1 MKKLFLISLL
11 VCVGIL
17 QSLAFDYTDERGV
30 TWSCGG
36 ICSNDPI
43 TYITSAS
50 GYGDEVVIPEK
61 VYDGTKEY
69 TVTGI
74 EFTFQENKTLEKVT
88 WPSTVTVIPYNMF
101 QNCSNLKTV
110 ENIKKVTSISSNAFN
125 GCNNL
130 IALDLGLCG
139 VMYDAFQGCS
149 KLQSIGE
156 SAKCTSVGDGAFS
169 GCSSLEKIDLSMCTS
184 VGSNAFSV
192 CSVLQ
197 NVDISNCTDI
207 GESAFNYCLSI
218 TEVDLS
224 VCKSLGNYAF
234 DGCKKLEKVIGLE
247 NFKSISICAFRGTA
261 LNSVNLPI
269 CTNLD
274 NAAFSD
280 CSGLQS
286 IDLPVCKK
294 IGSSAFY
301 SCSSLQSV
309 DLPACVSIGDG
320 DSPKSGAFGKCTS
333 LTDLKL
339 PQCEN
344 VGSYAF
350 YGCSSITEVD
360 LSACKN
366 LGTSA
371 FKGCTKLENVIGLEG
386 FKSIPASAFCWTA
399 LKSVKLPV
407 CTTIGSYAFRG
418 CSSLLSVDLPV
429 CTTIGSSAFNGCSGL
444 QTVDLPVCISIDG
457 DNYGAFGNC
466 TSLTK
471 LNMPQCTTVGS
482 SAFNGCVDLQSVNLP
497 VCTTIGS
504 SAFFN
509 CISLQSIE
517 LSKVERIGDN
527 AFWCSS
533 ITKISLP
540 ETLKNMGYQCFDK
553 VTEYTFNGTQPAVLY
568 EYNSY
573 LAFYGATFV
582 IRVPESAIDAY
593 KTANIWKNYADKI
606 FSISDQLYYDVTTT
620 AMDSQSGLEQAIG
633 ATNMKKVVSLK
644 ATGTINGYDIFMIRT
659 KMTNL
664 HYLDLTDADIVAN
677 GFAYYKNNSTTDNVV
692 GDYSF
697 YKLDNLVTLKLPK
710 NAISIGY
717 YAVARCSSL
726 ESVDFPK
733 KLKKIDACS
742 FYECSKLDNVILPD
756 GLEYIGWGGYSSG
769 FAGCRN
775 LKTVQFPPS
784 LKYIGAYAFEGCSSL
799 EKISLPGLDRIDNSA
814 FSGCTSLKE
823 VRIPSTLQNV
833 GNGAFSGC
841 NNLADIY
848 TYTVEPI
855 SIGQNTFDGNTYK
868 SARLW
873 MPTQS
878 YANYYYQTQWGQF
891 DNDNYRWFDEP
902 YKYMYINKD
911 YTLSDANSASG
922 DKGRFDGNPDI
933 DVNPGGGLI
942 VDGDKDQ
949 TADDIHLKADAS
961 NWATIIAK
969 ANVDAKRIFIDIT
982 IAANRWHFFCF
993 PFDIKRSN
1001 IKCDGNFVFRYY
1013 DGKVRAEKGKG
1024 GWTDLPATEEYLK
1037 AGKGYIFQA
1046 STSCTLSIMIE
1057 KEKFGKLP
1065 NVRFDCNLEANAST
1079 NEQDASWNFVGNPF
1093 TSFFDLNDM
1102 GYNAPVTRWNGSG
1115 YEAVRPGDDDYI
1127 FHPYEAFFV
1136 QRPTGSSSIEFDPE
1150 HRMTQIGSN
1159 NRKTENAKKA
1169 MKRQLNPE
1177 RLLVN
1182 LAITDGKNADKTRV
1196 VFNQTKSNKYEMD
1209 CDAAKFE
1216 STTSAVQL
1224 YSIEA
1229 QGGKMAINERPQGS
1243 VQLGFTAK
1251 ADGDYTI
1258 SAERMDQPV
1267 LLKDNLMN
1275 ITYDLSNGDYSFSS
1289 EAGTFD
1295 NRFMLLIDG
1304 GATGIA
1310 DIAKEAGVNIMPSAN
1325 GINLTGVDGK
1335 TVNVYSLSGA
1345 LFATRTENGF
1355 LNLSKGVY
1363 IVEVGKM
1370 KAKVMVK

>member
-1 MKKLFLISLL
+1 
-11 VCVGIL
+11 
-17 QSLAFDYTDERGV
+17 
-30 TWSCGG
+30 
-36 ICSNDPI
+36 
-43 TYITSAS
+43 
-50 GYGDEVVIPEK
+50 
-61 VYDGTKEY
+61 
-69 TVTGI
+69 
-74 EFTFQENKTLEKVT
+74 
-88 WPSTVTVIPYNMF
+88 
-101 QNCSNLKTV
+101 
-110 ENIKKVTSISSNAFN
+110 
-125 GCNNL
+125 
-130 IALDLGLCG
+130 
-139 VMYDAFQGCS
+139 
-149 KLQSIGE
+149 
-156 SAKCTSVGDGAFS
+156 
-169 GCSSLEKIDLSMCTS
+169 
-184 VGSNAFSV
+184 
-192 CSVLQ
+192 
-197 NVDISNCTDI
+197 
-207 GESAFNYCLSI
+207 
-218 TEVDLS
+218 
-224 VCKSLGNYAF
+224 
-234 DGCKKLEKVIGLE
+234 
-247 NFKSISICAFRGTA
+247 
-261 LNSVNLPI
+261 
-269 CTNLD
+269 
-274 NAAFSD
+274 
-280 CSGLQS
+280 
-286 IDLPVCKK
+286 
-294 IGSSAFY
+294 
-301 SCSSLQSV
+301 
-309 DLPACVSIGDG
+309 
-320 DSPKSGAFGKCTS
+320 
-333 LTDLKL
+333 
-339 PQCEN
+339 
-344 VGSYAF
+344 
-350 YGCSSITEVD
+350 
-360 LSACKN
+360 
-366 LGTSA
+366 
-371 FKGCTKLENVIGLEG
+371 
-386 FKSIPASAFCWTA
+386 
-399 LKSVKLPV
+399 
-407 CTTIGSYAFRG
+407 
-418 CSSLLSVDLPV
+418 
-429 CTTIGSSAFNGCSGL
+429 
-444 QTVDLPVCISIDG
+444 
-457 DNYGAFGNC
+457 
-466 TSLTK
+466 
-471 LNMPQCTTVGS
+471 
-482 SAFNGCVDLQSVNLP
+482 
-497 VCTTIGS
+497 
-504 SAFFN
+504 
-509 CISLQSIE
+509 
-517 LSKVERIGDN
+517 
-527 AFWCSS
+527 
-533 ITKISLP
+533 
-540 ETLKNMGYQCFDK
+540 MGYQCFDK
-553 VTEYTFNGTQPAVLY
+553 VTEYTFNGTQPAALLEY
-568 EYNSY
+568 ESY
-573 LAFYGATFV
+573 LAFTGVPFV
-582 IRVPESAIDAY
+582 IRVPESAVDAY
-593 KTANIWKNYADKI
+593 KAAKVWKNYADKI
-606 FSISDQLYYDVTTT
+606 FSISDQLDYDVTTT
-620 AMDSQSGLEQAIG
+620 AMDNQSGLEQAIG
-633 ATNMKKVVSLK
+633 ATKMKKVVSLK

-659 KMTNL
+659 KMTSL
-664 HYLDLTDADIVAN
+664 QHLDLTDADIVAN
-677 GFAYYKNNSTTDNVV
+677 GFAYYEGCSTEDNVV
-692 GDYSF
+692 GDRFF
-697 YKLDNLVTLKLPK
+697 YNLNNLVTLKLPK
-710 NAISIGY
+710 NAITIGD
-717 YAVARCSSL
+717 YAVANCSSL

-733 KLKKIDACS
+733 NAVTIGDYAVANCLSLESVDFPKNLKYIRNHS
-742 FYECSKLDNVILPD
+742 FSGCSKLDNVILPD
-756 GLEYIGWGGYSSG
+756 GLETIGSYSNYSQS
-769 FAGCRN
+769 FYGCSN
-775 LKTVQFPPS
+775 LKTIQFPPS
-784 LKYIGAYAFEGCSSL
+784 LKYIGGSVFSGCSSL
-799 EKISLPGLDRIDNSA
+799 EKINLPGLDHIGYNA
-814 FSGCTSLKE
+814 FAYCTSLKE

-833 GNGAFSGC
+833 ENGAFSGC
-841 NNLADIY
+841 SNLADIY

-868 SARLW
+868 SAHLW

-878 YANYYYQTQWGQF
+878 YANYYYNTQWGQF

-982 IAANRWHFFCF
+982 IEANRWHFFCF

-1046 STSCTLSIMIE
+1046 SASCTLSIMIE

-1065 NVRFDCNLEANAST
+1065 NVKFDCNLEANVST

-1182 LAITDGKNADKTRV
+1182 LAISDGKNTDKTRV

-1216 STTSAVQL
+1216 SSTSAVQL

-1310 DIAKEAGVNIMPSAN
+1310 DIAKEAGVNIMPSTN

>member
-11 VCVGIL
+11 VCMGIL

-30 TWSCGG
+30 TWSC
-36 ICSNDPI
+36 SETDYNEE
-43 TYITSAS
+43 TQSYTSAYITSAT

-69 TVTGI
+69 TVVEI
-74 EFTFQENKTLEKVT
+74 RFTFKGNKTLEKVT
-88 WPSTVTVIPYNMF
+88 WPSTVTEIPYDMF
-101 QNCSNLKTV
+101 YDCSNLKTV
-110 ENIKKVTSISSNAFN
+110 ENIKKVTSIYSSAFYN
-125 GCNNL
+125 CNNL
-130 IALDLGLCG
+130 IELDLGSCKINSQ
-139 VMYDAFQGCS
+139 AFYGCS
-149 KLQSIGE
+149 KLQSIGG
-156 SAKCTSVGDGAFS
+156 SAKCTSVSDWAFGGCS
-169 GCSSLEKIDLSMCTS
+169 NLEKVDLSMCTSVDSYAFNGCSSLQTVGNPKFTSIPNDVFFGCSSLENIDLSMCTS
-184 VGSNAFSV
+184 VGSNAFYG
-192 CSVLQ
+192 CRKLQ
-197 NVDISNCTDI
+197 NVNTSICTYI
-207 GESAFNYCLSI
+207 GDNAFN
-218 TEVDLS
+218 
-224 VCKSLGNYAF
+224 
-234 DGCKKLEKVIGLE
+234 
-247 NFKSISICAFRGTA
+247 
-261 LNSVNLPI
+261 
-269 CTNLD
+269 
-274 NAAFSD
+274 
-280 CSGLQS
+280 
-286 IDLPVCKK
+286 
-294 IGSSAFY
+294 
-301 SCSSLQSV
+301 
-309 DLPACVSIGDG
+309 
-320 DSPKSGAFGKCTS
+320 
-333 LTDLKL
+333 
-339 PQCEN
+339 
-344 VGSYAF
+344 
-350 YGCSSITEVD
+350 GCSSITEVD
-360 LSACKN
+360 LSACKS
-366 LGTSA
+366 LGNNVFWGSVISKVSLSA
-371 FKGCTKLENVIGLEG
+371 T
-386 FKSIPASAFCWTA
+386 
-399 LKSVKLPV
+399 LKS
-407 CTTIGSYAFRG
+407 
-418 CSSLLSVDLPV
+418 
-429 CTTIGSSAFNGCSGL
+429 
-444 QTVDLPVCISIDG
+444 
-457 DNYGAFGNC
+457 
-466 TSLTK
+466 
-471 LNMPQCTTVGS
+471 
-482 SAFNGCVDLQSVNLP
+482 
-497 VCTTIGS
+497 
-504 SAFFN
+504 
-509 CISLQSIE
+509 
-517 LSKVERIGDN
+517 
-527 AFWCSS
+527 
-533 ITKISLP
+533 
-540 ETLKNMGYQCFDK
+540 MGYQCFDNVK
-553 VTEYTFNGTQPAVLY
+553 EYTFNGTQPAVLY
-568 EYNSY
+568 EQLSSESNNSHP
-573 LAFYGATFV
+573 AFDGASYI
-582 IRVPESAIDAY
+582 IRVPESAVDAY
-593 KTANIWKNYADKI
+593 KAADVWKNYTDKI
-606 FSISDQLYYDVTTT
+606 FSISDQLDYDVTTT
-620 AMDSQSGLEQAIG
+620 AMDNQSGLEQAIG

-664 HYLDLTDADIVAN
+664 QNLDLTDADIVAN
-677 GFAYYKNNSTTDNVV
+677 GFAYYENNSTTDNVV
-692 GDYSF
+692 GSYSF
-697 YKLDNLVTLKLPK
+697 YNLNNLVTLKLPK
-710 NAISIGY
+710 NAITIDSH
-717 YAVARCSSL
+717 AVAYCSSL

-733 KLKKIDACS
+733 KLKFIYDGAFVGCG
-742 FYECSKLDNVILPD
+742 KLDNVILPD
-756 GLEYIGWGGYSSG
+756 GLESIGGSS
-769 FAGCRN
+769 FADCSN
-775 LKTVQFPPS
+775 LKTIQFPPS
-784 LKYIGAYAFEGCSSL
+784 LKYIGGYAFSSCSSL
-799 EKISLPGLDRIDNSA
+799 EKISLPGLDRINESA
-814 FSGCTSLKE
+814 FRYCTSLKE

-833 GNGAFSGC
+833 GNEAFNGC
-841 NNLADIY
+841 SNLADIY

-855 SIGQNTFDGNTYK
+855 SIGQNTFGETTYK
-868 SARLW
+868 NARLW

-1046 STSCTLSIMIE
+1046 SASCTLSIMIE

-1102 GYNAPVTRWNGSG
+1102 GYNAPVTRWNGEG

-1182 LAITDGKNADKTRV
+1182 LAISDGKNTDKTRV
-1196 VFNQTKSNKYEMD
+1196 VFNQTKNNKYEMD

-1216 STTSAVQL
+1216 SSTSAVQL

-1251 ADGDYTI
+1251 AAGDYTI

-1310 DIAKEAGVNIMPSAN
+1310 DIAKEAGVNIMPSTN

>member
-30 TWSCGG
+30 TWSC
-36 ICSNDPI
+36 SETDWNEE
-43 TYITSAS
+43 TQSYTSAIINS
-50 GYGDEVVIPEK
+50 ATGYGDEVVIPEK

-69 TVTGI
+69 TVTSIG
-74 EFTFQENKTLEKVT
+74 FTFQDNKTLEKVT
-88 WPSTVTVIPYNMF
+88 WPSTVTMILYNMF
-101 QNCSNLKTV
+101 KNCSSLKAV
-110 ENIKKVTSISSNAFN
+110 ENTRNVTFIYDCAFEN
-125 GCNNL
+125 CNNL
-130 IALDLGLCG
+130 IELDLGSCMIADL
-139 VMYDAFQGCS
+139 AFYGCS

-156 SAKCTSVGDGAFS
+156 SAKCTYVGSQAFSQCSSLQSIGNPKFTSIPDNAFNGCSNLENIDLSLCTSVGSSAFS
-169 GCSSLEKIDLSMCTS
+169 GCSK
-184 VGSNAFSV
+184 
-192 CSVLQ
+192 LQ
-197 NVDISNCTDI
+197 NVNT
-207 GESAFNYCLSI
+207 
-218 TEVDLS
+218 
-224 VCKSLGNYAF
+224 
-234 DGCKKLEKVIGLE
+234 
-247 NFKSISICAFRGTA
+247 SICTY
-261 LNSVNLPI
+261 
-269 CTNLD
+269 
-274 NAAFSD
+274 
-280 CSGLQS
+280 
-286 IDLPVCKK
+286 
-294 IGSSAFY
+294 IGN
-301 SCSSLQSV
+301 
-309 DLPACVSIGDG
+309 G
-320 DSPKSGAFGKCTS
+320 
-333 LTDLKL
+333 
-339 PQCEN
+339 
-344 VGSYAF
+344 AF

-360 LSACKN
+360 LSACKS
-366 LGTSA
+366 LGNNA
-371 FKGCTKLENVIGLEG
+371 FWGSRISKVSL
-386 FKSIPASAFCWTA
+386 PAA
-399 LKSVKLPV
+399 LKS
-407 CTTIGSYAFRG
+407 
-418 CSSLLSVDLPV
+418 
-429 CTTIGSSAFNGCSGL
+429 
-444 QTVDLPVCISIDG
+444 
-457 DNYGAFGNC
+457 
-466 TSLTK
+466 
-471 LNMPQCTTVGS
+471 
-482 SAFNGCVDLQSVNLP
+482 
-497 VCTTIGS
+497 
-504 SAFFN
+504 
-509 CISLQSIE
+509 
-517 LSKVERIGDN
+517 
-527 AFWCSS
+527 
-533 ITKISLP
+533 
-540 ETLKNMGYQCFDK
+540 MGYQCFDNVK
-553 VTEYTFNGTQPAVLY
+553 EYTFNGTQPAALT
-568 EYNSY
+568 EQLSSESYNNYPAFDGSSY
-573 LAFYGATFV
+573 I
-582 IRVPESAIDAY
+582 IRVPESAVDAY
-593 KTANIWKNYADKI
+593 KAADIWKNYADKI
-606 FSISDQLYYDVTTT
+606 FSISDQLDYDVTTT

-664 HYLDLTDADIVAN
+664 QNLDLTDADIVAN
-677 GFAYYKNNSTTDNVV
+677 GFAYYEGYSTEDNVV
-692 GDYSF
+692 GGYSF
-697 YKLDNLVTLKLPK
+697 YKLNNLVTLKLPK
-710 NAISIGY
+710 NAITIGS
-717 YAVARCSSL
+717 YAVANCSSL

-733 KLKKIDACS
+733 KLKYLNDQS
-742 FYECSKLDNVILPD
+742 FGWCGKLDNVILPD
-756 GLEYIGWGGYSSG
+756 GLESIGNGDCSYSFTS
-769 FAGCRN
+769 CKN
-775 LKTVQFPPS
+775 LKTIQFPPS
-784 LKYIGAYAFEGCSSL
+784 LKYIGGYAFCDCSSL
-799 EKISLPGLDRIDNSA
+799 EKISLPGLDRIDQDA
-814 FSGCTSLKE
+814 FYCCSSLKE

-833 GNGAFSGC
+833 GNGAFGGC
-841 NNLADIY
+841 SNLADIY

-855 SIGQNTFDGNTYK
+855 SIGQNTFDETAYK

-902 YKYMYINKD
+902 YEYMYINKD
-911 YTLSDANSASG
+911 YTLSDANSASK

-1046 STSCTLSIMIE
+1046 SASCTLSIMIE

-1065 NVRFDCNLEANAST
+1065 NVKFDCNLEANAST

-1136 QRPTGSSSIEFDPE
+1136 QRPTGSSNIEFDPE

-1182 LAITDGKNADKTRV
+1182 LAISDGKNTDKTRV
-1196 VFNQTKSNKYEMD
+1196 VFNQAKSNKYEMD

-1216 STTSAVQL
+1216 SSTSAVQL

-1251 ADGDYTI
+1251 AAGDYTI

-1310 DIAKEAGVNIMPSAN
+1310 DIAKEAGVNIMPSTN

>member
-1 MKKLFLISLL
+1 MKKLFLISLF

-17 QSLAFDYTDERGV
+17 QSFADGFYYTDERGV
-30 TWSCGG
+30 TWGCADDPNSTTVS
-36 ICSNDPI
+36 ICD
-43 TYITSAS
+43 AS

-74 EFTFQENKTLEKVT
+74 RIFTFQDNKTLEKVT
-88 WPSTVTVIPYNMF
+88 WPSTVTGIPSEMF
-101 QNCSNLKTV
+101 LGCSNLKVV
-110 ENIKKVTSISSNAFN
+110 ENTRNVTSIGASAFS

-130 IALDLGLCG
+130 IELDLGSCEIRG
-139 VMYDAFQGCS
+139 SAFSGCS

-156 SAKCTSVGDGAFS
+156 SAKCTSVSNSAFN

-184 VGSNAFSV
+184 VGKNAFYGCSSLQAIGSPRFASIPNSAFSGCSSLENIDLSMCTSV
-192 CSVLQ
+192 GSYAFYNCSKLQ
-197 NVDISNCTDI
+197 NVNTSICTYI
-207 GESAFNYCLSI
+207 GDNAFNGCSSI

-224 VCKSLGNYAF
+224 VCK
-234 DGCKKLEKVIGLE
+234 KLE
-247 NFKSISICAFRGTA
+247 
-261 LNSVNLPI
+261 
-269 CTNLD
+269 
-274 NAAFSD
+274 
-280 CSGLQS
+280 
-286 IDLPVCKK
+286 
-294 IGSSAFY
+294 
-301 SCSSLQSV
+301 
-309 DLPACVSIGDG
+309 
-320 DSPKSGAFGKCTS
+320 
-333 LTDLKL
+333 
-339 PQCEN
+339 
-344 VGSYAF
+344 
-350 YGCSSITEVD
+350 
-360 LSACKN
+360 
-366 LGTSA
+366 TSA
-371 FKGCTKLENVIGLEG
+371 FSGCTKLENVIGLEK
-386 FKSIPASAFCWTA
+386 FKSIPTSAFRWTA

-407 CTTIGSYAFRG
+407 CTTISSNAFKG
-418 CSSLLSVDLPV
+418 CSALQSVDLPV
-429 CTTIGSSAFNGCSGL
+429 CTSISSGNDY
-444 QTVDLPVCISIDG
+444 T
-457 DNYGAFGNC
+457 NGAFRDC
-466 TSLTK
+466 TSLTDLK
-471 LNMPQCTTVGS
+471 LPQCTTIGNGVFYGCS
-482 SAFNGCVDLQSVNLP
+482 SLHSVDLP
-497 VCTTIGS
+497 
-504 SAFFN
+504 
-509 CISLQSIE
+509 
-517 LSKVERIGDN
+517 KVESIGNN
-527 AFWCSS
+527 AFWGSG
-533 ITKISLP
+533 IRKISLP
-540 ETLKNMGYQCFDK
+540 ETLKNMGYQCFGNVK
-553 VTEYTFNGTQPAVLY
+553 EYTFNGTQPAVLAENNGY
-568 EYNSY
+568 PAFSGASY
-573 LAFYGATFV
+573 I
-582 IRVPESAIDAY
+582 IRVPESAIDTY
-593 KTANIWKNYADKI
+593 KTADVWKNYADKI
-606 FSISDQLYYDVTTT
+606 FSIGDQLDYDVTTT
-620 AMDSQSGLEQAIG
+620 AMDNQSGLEQAIG

-664 HYLDLTDADIVAN
+664 QNLDLTDADIVAN
-677 GFAYYKNNSTTDNVV
+677 SFAYYNSYRTEDNVV
-692 GDYSF
+692 GNYSF
-697 YKLDNLVTLKLPK
+697 YNLDNIVTLKLPK
-710 NAISIGY
+710 NAITIGN
-717 YAVARCSSL
+717 YAVASCSSL

-733 KLKKIDACS
+733 SLKNIENNS
-742 FYECSKLDNVILPD
+742 FSDCSKLDNVILPD
-756 GLEYIGWGGYSSG
+756 GLESIGYSS
-769 FAGCRN
+769 FNSCYN
-775 LKTVQFPPS
+775 LKNIQFPPS
-784 LKYIGAYAFEGCSSL
+784 LKYIGSNAFYYCYSL
-799 EKISLPGLDRIDNSA
+799 EKISLPGLDGIGNSA
-814 FSGCTSLKE
+814 FNYCSSLKE

-841 NNLADIY
+841 SNLADIY

-855 SIGQNTFDGNTYK
+855 SIGQNTFGETTYK

-902 YKYMYINKD
+902 YEYMYINKD

-1046 STSCTLSIMIE
+1046 SASCTLSIMIE

-1159 NRKTENAKKA
+1159 NRKAENAKKA

-1182 LAITDGKNADKTRV
+1182 LAVSDGKNTDKTRV

-1216 STTSAVQL
+1216 SSASAVQL

-1251 ADGDYTI
+1251 AAGDYTI

-1275 ITYDLSNGDYSFSS
+1275 ITYDLNNGDYSFSS

-1295 NRFMLLIDG
+1295 NRFMLLIDS

-1310 DIAKEAGVNIMPSAN
+1310 DIAKEAGVNIMPSVN

>member
-17 QSLAFDYTDERGV
+17 QSFADGFYYTDERGV
-30 TWSCGG
+30 KWGCADDPNSTTVS
-36 ICSNDPI
+36 ICD
-43 TYITSAS
+43 AS

-61 VYDGTKEY
+61 VYNGTKEY

-74 EFTFQENKTLEKVT
+74 RIFTFQDNKTLEKVT
-88 WPSTVTVIPYNMF
+88 WPSTVTTIPSTMF
-101 QNCSNLKTV
+101 YGCLSLKTV
-110 ENIKKVTSISSNAFN
+110 ENVKKVTSIYDNAFYN
-125 GCNNL
+125 CNNL
-130 IALDLGLCG
+130 IELDLGACG
-139 VMYDAFQGCS
+139 ISNNAFYRCS
-149 KLQSIGE
+149 KLQSIGK
-156 SAKCTSVGDGAFS
+156 SAKCTSVGSEAFQY
-169 GCSSLEKIDLSMCTS
+169 CSSLESIDLSMCTS
-184 VGSNAFSV
+184 VGSNAFELCSKLQSV
-192 CSVLQ
+192 GNPKLTSIPDDAFRNCSSLEKIDLSKCTTVGSNAFSGCSKLQ
-197 NVDISNCTDI
+197 NVNISNCT
-207 GESAFNYCLSI
+207 Y
-218 TEVDLS
+218 
-224 VCKSLGNYAF
+224 
-234 DGCKKLEKVIGLE
+234 
-247 NFKSISICAFRGTA
+247 
-261 LNSVNLPI
+261 
-269 CTNLD
+269 
-274 NAAFSD
+274 
-280 CSGLQS
+280 
-286 IDLPVCKK
+286 
-294 IGSSAFY
+294 IGSSAF
-301 SCSSLQSV
+301 
-309 DLPACVSIGDG
+309 
-320 DSPKSGAFGKCTS
+320 
-333 LTDLKL
+333 
-339 PQCEN
+339 N
-344 VGSYAF
+344 
-350 YGCSSITEVD
+350 GCSSITEVD
-360 LSACKN
+360 LSACKS
-366 LGTSA
+366 LGNKA
-371 FKGCTKLENVIGLEG
+371 FWGSGISKVSL
-386 FKSIPASAFCWTA
+386 PAT
-399 LKSVKLPV
+399 LKS
-407 CTTIGSYAFRG
+407 
-418 CSSLLSVDLPV
+418 
-429 CTTIGSSAFNGCSGL
+429 
-444 QTVDLPVCISIDG
+444 
-457 DNYGAFGNC
+457 
-466 TSLTK
+466 
-471 LNMPQCTTVGS
+471 
-482 SAFNGCVDLQSVNLP
+482 
-497 VCTTIGS
+497 
-504 SAFFN
+504 
-509 CISLQSIE
+509 
-517 LSKVERIGDN
+517 
-527 AFWCSS
+527 
-533 ITKISLP
+533 
-540 ETLKNMGYQCFDK
+540 MGYQCFDNVK
-553 VTEYTFNGTQPAVLY
+553 EYTFNGTQPAALT
-568 EYNSY
+568 EQLSSESYNNYPAFDGSSY
-573 LAFYGATFV
+573 I
-582 IRVPESAIDAY
+582 IRVPESAIDTY
-593 KTANIWKNYADKI
+593 KTADIWKNYTDKI
-606 FSISDQLYYDVTTT
+606 FSIGDQLDYDVTTT

-659 KMTNL
+659 KMANL
-664 HYLDLTDADIVAN
+664 QNLDLTDADIVAN
-677 GFAYYKNNSTTDNVV
+677 GFAYYEGCSTTDNVV
-692 GDYSF
+692 GGYSF

-710 NAISIGY
+710 NAVTIGI
-717 YAVARCSSL
+717 YAVAGCSSL

-733 KLKKIDACS
+733 NLKYIRDHS
-742 FYECSKLDNVILPD
+742 FAYCSKLDNVILPD
-756 GLEYIGWGGYSSG
+756 GLESIGYISFNY
-769 FAGCRN
+769 CRN
-775 LKTVQFPPS
+775 LKTIQFPPS
-784 LKYIGAYAFEGCSSL
+784 LKYIGGRAFSDCFSL
-799 EKISLPGLDRIDNSA
+799 EKISLPGLDRIDDSA
-814 FSGCTSLKE
+814 FSGCSSLKE
-823 VRIPSTLQNV
+823 IRIPSTLQNI
-833 GNGAFSGC
+833 GNEAFYGC
-841 NNLADIY
+841 SNLADIY

-855 SIGQNTFDGNTYK
+855 SIGQNTFGETAYK

-1046 STSCTLSIMIE
+1046 SANCTLSIMIE

-1136 QRPTGSSSIEFDPE
+1136 QRPTGNSSIEFDPE

-1182 LAITDGKNADKTRV
+1182 LAVSNGKNTDKTRV
-1196 VFNQTKSNKYEMD
+1196 VFNQTKSSKYEMD

-1216 STTSAVQL
+1216 SSASAVQL

-1251 ADGDYTI
+1251 AAGDYTI

-1310 DIAKEAGVNIMPSAN
+1310 DIAKEAEVNIMPSVN

>member
-17 QSLAFDYTDERGV
+17 QSFAFDYTDERGV
-30 TWSCGG
+30 TWSCSETGN
-36 ICSNDPI
+36 SSVS
-43 TYITSAS
+43 ITSAK

-61 VYDGTKEY
+61 VYNGTKEY
-69 TVTGI
+69 TVTGTGI
-74 EFTFQENKTLEKVT
+74 GFTFQDNKTLEKVT
-88 WPSTVTVIPYNMF
+88 WPSTVTEIHYQMF
-101 QNCSNLKTV
+101 YGCSNLKVV
-110 ENIKKVTSISSNAFN
+110 ENIRKVTYIGPSAFRN
-125 GCNNL
+125 CNNL
-130 IALDLGLCG
+130 IELDLGSCKI
-139 VMYDAFQGCS
+139 YESAFDGCS

-156 SAKCTSVGDGAFS
+156 SAKCTSVGNSAFYNCSSLENIDLSMCTSVGQGAFS
-169 GCSSLEKIDLSMCTS
+169 SCSRLQSIGNPKLTSIPYNAFYYCLSLEKIDLSMCIS
-184 VGSNAFSV
+184 VGADAFH
-192 CSVLQ
+192 
-197 NVDISNCTDI
+197 
-207 GESAFNYCLSI
+207 
-218 TEVDLS
+218 
-224 VCKSLGNYAF
+224 
-234 DGCKKLEKVIGLE
+234 
-247 NFKSISICAFRGTA
+247 
-261 LNSVNLPI
+261 
-269 CTNLD
+269 
-274 NAAFSD
+274 
-280 CSGLQS
+280 
-286 IDLPVCKK
+286 
-294 IGSSAFY
+294 
-301 SCSSLQSV
+301 
-309 DLPACVSIGDG
+309 
-320 DSPKSGAFGKCTS
+320 
-333 LTDLKL
+333 
-339 PQCEN
+339 
-344 VGSYAF
+344 
-350 YGCSSITEVD
+350 GCSSITEVD
-360 LSACKN
+360 LSACKTLGDYAFDGCEKLENVIGLENFKSIPSYAFSVTALKTVN
-366 LGTSA
+366 LPVCRTIGEAAFYGCSSLQSVDLPVCVSIDDGNRYGTGA
-371 FKGCTKLENVIGLEG
+371 FKGCTSLTSLKLPQCTNIGSRAFMGCSSLTDVDLLACKNLGSEAFSNCTKLENVIGLEK
-386 FKSIPASAFCWTA
+386 FKSIPSSAFSQTA
-399 LKSVKLPV
+399 LKSVVLPV
-407 CTTIGSYAFRG
+407 CTTIGYSAFNG
-418 CSSLLSVDLPV
+418 CSGLQSVDLPV
-429 CTTIGSSAFNGCSGL
+429 CTTIGFSAFNGCSGL
-444 QTVDLPVCISIDG
+444 QSVDLP
-457 DNYGAFGNC
+457 
-466 TSLTK
+466 
-471 LNMPQCTTVGS
+471 
-482 SAFNGCVDLQSVNLP
+482 
-497 VCTTIGS
+497 
-504 SAFFN
+504 
-509 CISLQSIE
+509 
-517 LSKVERIGDN
+517 KVESLGNN
-527 AFWCSS
+527 AFWGSG

-540 ETLKNMGYQCFDK
+540 ETLKNMEYQCFDK
-553 VTEYTFNGTQPAVLY
+553 VTEYTFNGTQPAVLA
-568 EYNSY
+568 EELSSNSFNNHP
-573 LAFYGATFV
+573 AFDGAPFV
-582 IRVPESAIDAY
+582 IRVPESAVDAY
-593 KTANIWKNYADKI
+593 KAADIWKNYTDRI
-606 FSISDQLYYDVTTT
+606 LSISDQLVYDVTTT
-620 AMDSQSGLEQAIG
+620 AMDNQSGLEQAIG

-664 HYLDLTDADIVAN
+664 QNLDLTDADIVAN
-677 GFAYYKNNSTTDNVV
+677 SFAYYEYCNTDDNVV
-692 GDYSF
+692 GSYSF

-710 NAISIGY
+710 NAITIGDN
-717 YAVARCSSL
+717 AVAYCSSL

-733 KLKKIDACS
+733 NLKYIRDYS
-742 FYECSKLDNVILPD
+742 FYGCSKLDNVILPD
-756 GLEYIGWGGYSSG
+756 GLESIDNNSFNCCY
-769 FAGCRN
+769 N
-775 LKTVQFPPS
+775 LKTIQFPPS
-784 LKYIGAYAFEGCSSL
+784 LKHIGGSAFSDCSSL
-799 EKISLPGLDRIDNSA
+799 EKISLPGLDRIYNSA
-814 FSGCTSLKE
+814 FRYCSSLKE
-823 VRIPSTLQNV
+823 VRIPSTLQEV
-833 GNGAFSGC
+833 GDNAFGGC
-841 NNLADIY
+841 SNLADIY

-1013 DGKVRAEKGKG
+1013 DGKIRAEKGKG

-1046 STSCTLSIMIE
+1046 SASCTLSILIE

-1159 NRKTENAKKA
+1159 NRKAENAKKA

-1182 LAITDGKNADKTRV
+1182 LAVSDGKNTDKTRV
-1196 VFNQTKSNKYEMD
+1196 VFNQTKSSKYEMD

-1251 ADGDYTI
+1251 AAGDYTI
-1258 SAERMDQPV
+1258 AAERMDQPV

-1310 DIAKEAGVNIMPSAN
+1310 DIAKEAGVNIMPSTN

-1370 KAKVMVK
+1370 KTKVMVK

>member
-17 QSLAFDYTDERGV
+17 QSLANNFDYTDERGV
-30 TWSCGG
+30 TWSCREIGTT
-36 ICSNDPI
+36 SAR
-43 TYITSAS
+43 ITSAS

-69 TVTGI
+69 TVTYI
-74 EFTFQENKTLEKVT
+74 QFTFQDNKTLEKVT
-88 WPSTVTVIPYNMF
+88 WPSTVMMIPGSMF
-101 QNCSNLKTV
+101 NGCSSLKAVKNTR
-110 ENIKKVTSISSNAFN
+110 NVTYIYGSAFK

-130 IALDLGLCG
+130 IKLDLGSCEID
-139 VMYDAFQGCS
+139 YQAFYGCS
-149 KLQSIGE
+149 KLQGIGE
-156 SAKCTSVGDGAFS
+156 SAKCTSVGDNAFYGCSSLEKIDLSMCTSVGSCAFSGCSKLQSVGNPRLTSIPYNAFS

-184 VGSNAFSV
+184 VDSEAFYN
-192 CSVLQ
+192 CSKLQ
-197 NVDISNCTDI
+197 NVNT
-207 GESAFNYCLSI
+207 
-218 TEVDLS
+218 
-224 VCKSLGNYAF
+224 
-234 DGCKKLEKVIGLE
+234 
-247 NFKSISICAFRGTA
+247 SICT
-261 LNSVNLPI
+261 
-269 CTNLD
+269 
-274 NAAFSD
+274 
-280 CSGLQS
+280 
-286 IDLPVCKK
+286 
-294 IGSSAFY
+294 Y
-301 SCSSLQSV
+301 
-309 DLPACVSIGDG
+309 IGDR
-320 DSPKSGAFGKCTS
+320 
-333 LTDLKL
+333 
-339 PQCEN
+339 
-344 VGSYAF
+344 AF

-360 LSACKN
+360 LSACKK

-371 FKGCTKLENVIGLEG
+371 FSGCSKLQNVNTSICTYIGDNAFYGCSSITEVDLSACKEMGEQAFARCTKLENVIGIENI
-386 FKSIPASAFCWTA
+386 KSIPDGAFCSTA
-399 LKSVKLPV
+399 LKSVNLLV
-407 CTTIGSYAFRG
+407 CTTIGGSAFSG
-418 CSSLLSVDLPV
+418 CSS
-429 CTTIGSSAFNGCSGL
+429 
-444 QTVDLPVCISIDG
+444 
-457 DNYGAFGNC
+457 
-466 TSLTK
+466 
-471 LNMPQCTTVGS
+471 
-482 SAFNGCVDLQSVNLP
+482 LQSVNLP

-517 LSKVERIGDN
+517 LSKVERIDDN

-540 ETLKNMGYQCFDK
+540 ETLKNMGDQCFNK

-568 EYNSY
+568 EYNNN
-573 LAFYGATFV
+573 AFKGVPFV

-593 KTANIWKNYADKI
+593 KTADVWKNYADKI
-606 FSISDQLYYDVTTT
+606 FSISDQLDYDVTTT
-620 AMDSQSGLEQAIG
+620 AMDNQSGLEQAIG

-677 GFAYYKNNSTTDNVV
+677 SFAYYEGRSTTDNVV
-692 GDYSF
+692 GSYSF
-697 YKLDNLVTLKLPK
+697 YKLNNLVTLKLPK
-710 NAISIGY
+710 KAVSIGY
-717 YAVARCSSL
+717 YAVANCSSL

-733 KLKKIDACS
+733 NLKYIEYGS
-742 FYECSKLDNVILPD
+742 FSNCYKLDNVILPD
-756 GLEYIGWGGYSSG
+756 GLESIGPESIYYDACS
-769 FAGCRN
+769 FENCYY
-775 LKTVQFPPS
+775 LKTIQFPPS
-784 LKYIGAYAFEGCSSL
+784 LKNIGGCAFQYCYSL
-799 EKISLPGLDRIDNSA
+799 EKISLPGLDRIGNRA
-814 FSGCTSLKE
+814 FYKCSSLKE

-833 GNGAFSGC
+833 GDEAFRDCS
-841 NNLADIY
+841 NLADIY

-855 SIGQNTFDGNTYK
+855 SIGQNTFDEMAYK

-982 IAANRWHFFCF
+982 IEANRWHFFCF

-1102 GYNAPVTRWNGSG
+1102 GYNAPVTRWNGEG

-1182 LAITDGKNADKTRV
+1182 LAISDGKNTDKTRV
-1196 VFNQTKSNKYEMD
+1196 VFNQAKSNKYEMD

-1216 STTSAVQL
+1216 SSASAVQL

-1251 ADGDYTI
+1251 AAGDYTI

-1310 DIAKEAGVNIMPSAN
+1310 DIAKEAGVNIMPSTN

-1345 LFATRTENGF
+1345 LFATRTESGF

>member
-1 MKKLFLISLL
+1 M
-11 VCVGIL
+11 GIL
-17 QSLAFDYTDERGV
+17 QSFAFDYTDERGV
-30 TWSCGG
+30 TWSCSETGNSSAQ
-36 ICSNDPI
+36 IS
-43 TYITSAS
+43 SAS

-61 VYDGTKEY
+61 VYNGTKEY
-69 TVTGI
+69 TVTEI
-74 EFTFQENKTLEKVT
+74 TFTFQDNKILEKVT
-88 WPSTVTVIPYNMF
+88 WPSTVTAIPDCMF
-101 QNCSNLKTV
+101 LRCSNLKIV
-110 ENIKKVTSISSNAFN
+110 ENIRQVTYINSNAFYD
-125 GCNNL
+125 CNNL
-130 IALDLGLCG
+130 IKLDLGSCEIS
-139 VMYDAFQGCS
+139 YNAFYRCS

-156 SAKCTSVGDGAFS
+156 SAKCSSVGYNAFYQCSRLKKIDLSMCTSVDSNAFGGCSILQSVGDPKLTSVLDEAFS
-169 GCSSLEKIDLSMCTS
+169 GCSNLEKIDLSMCTS
-184 VGSNAFSV
+184 VGLGAFHS
-192 CSVLQ
+192 CSKLQ
-197 NVDISNCTDI
+197 NVNISNCTYI
-207 GESAFNYCLSI
+207 GKSAFL
-218 TEVDLS
+218 
-224 VCKSLGNYAF
+224 
-234 DGCKKLEKVIGLE
+234 
-247 NFKSISICAFRGTA
+247 
-261 LNSVNLPI
+261 
-269 CTNLD
+269 
-274 NAAFSD
+274 
-280 CSGLQS
+280 
-286 IDLPVCKK
+286 
-294 IGSSAFY
+294 
-301 SCSSLQSV
+301 
-309 DLPACVSIGDG
+309 
-320 DSPKSGAFGKCTS
+320 
-333 LTDLKL
+333 
-339 PQCEN
+339 
-344 VGSYAF
+344 
-350 YGCSSITEVD
+350 GCSSITEVD
-360 LSACKN
+360 LSACKT
-366 LGTSA
+366 LGDYA
-371 FKGCTKLENVIGLEG
+371 FDGCKKLENVIGLEK
-386 FKSIPASAFCWTA
+386 FKSIPEGAFSETA
-399 LKSVKLPV
+399 LKSV
-407 CTTIGSYAFRG
+407 
-418 CSSLLSVDLPV
+418 DLPIV
-429 CTTIGSSAFNGCSGL
+429 ESIGN
-444 QTVDLPVCISIDG
+444 T
-457 DNYGAFGNC
+457 
-466 TSLTK
+466 
-471 LNMPQCTTVGS
+471 
-482 SAFNGCVDLQSVNLP
+482 
-497 VCTTIGS
+497 
-504 SAFFN
+504 
-509 CISLQSIE
+509 
-517 LSKVERIGDN
+517 
-527 AFWCSS
+527 AFWKSS
-533 ITKISLP
+533 ISKISLP
-540 ETLKNMGYQCFDK
+540 ATLKSMGYQCFDNVK
-553 VTEYTFNGTQPAVLY
+553 EYTFNGTQPAVLA
-568 EYNSY
+568 EELSSSSFYNHPAFDGTSY
-573 LAFYGATFV
+573 I
-582 IRVPESAIDAY
+582 IRVPESAIDTY
-593 KTANIWKNYADKI
+593 KAADIWKNYADII
-606 FSISDQLYYDVTTT
+606 FSISDQLDYDVTTT

-677 GFAYYKNNSTTDNVV
+677 GFAYYEGCSTRDNVV
-692 GDYSF
+692 GDNSF

-710 NAISIGY
+710 NAITIGS
-717 YAVARCSSL
+717 YAVASCSSL

-733 KLKKIDACS
+733 NLKYIKDYS
-742 FYECSKLDNVILPD
+742 FSDCSKLDNVILPD
-756 GLEYIGWGGYSSG
+756 GLESIGTSNLYNSG
-769 FAGCRN
+769 SFGSCRN
-775 LKTVQFPPS
+775 LKTIQFPPS
-784 LKYIGAYAFEGCSSL
+784 LKYIGGRAFSDCSSL
-799 EKISLPGLDRIDNSA
+799 EKISLPGLDRIDQNA
-814 FSGCTSLKE
+814 FNGCSSLKE

-833 GNGAFSGC
+833 GDGAFYGC

-855 SIGQNTFDGNTYK
+855 SIGQNTFDGTAYK
-868 SARLW
+868 NARLW

-902 YKYMYINKD
+902 YEYMYINKD

-1046 STSCTLSIMIE
+1046 SANCTLSIMIE

-1182 LAITDGKNADKTRV
+1182 LAVSDGKNTDKTRV
-1196 VFNQTKSNKYEMD
+1196 VFNQTKSNKYEID

-1216 STTSAVQL
+1216 SSASAVQL

-1251 ADGDYTI
+1251 AAGDYTI

-1325 GINLTGVDGK
+1325 GINLTGIDGK

>member
-11 VCVGIL
+11 VSVGIL
-17 QSLAFDYTDERGV
+17 QSLAFDYTDKRGV
-30 TWSCGG
+30 TWCCDVIDNTSV
-36 ICSNDPI
+36 
-43 TYITSAS
+43 YI
-50 GYGDEVVIPEK
+50 YFVPVYDDEVVIPEK

-69 TVTGI
+69 TVTSI
-74 EFTFQENKTLEKVT
+74 RFTFQDNKTLEKVT
-88 WPSTVTVIPYNMF
+88 WPSTVTEIPSCMF
-101 QNCSNLKTV
+101 QNCSSLKTV
-110 ENIKKVTSISSNAFN
+110 ENIRKVTSIDSNAFN
-125 GCNNL
+125 GCYNL
-130 IALDLGLCG
+130 IELDLGSCKIAG
-139 VMYDAFQGCS
+139 FAFYGCS
-149 KLQSIGE
+149 ILQSIGDF
-156 SAKCTSVGDGAFS
+156 AKCTSVDDYAFCGCSSLEKVDLSMCTSAGSYIFDGCSSLQPIGNPKLTSIQECAFRS
-169 GCSSLEKIDLSMCTS
+169 CSSLEKIDLSLCTSVESEAFRGCTNLHSVGNPKLTSISDNAFYGCSSLENIDLSMCTSVGYAAFQSCSSLEKIDLSMCTS
-184 VGSNAFSV
+184 VGS
-192 CSVLQ
+192 
-197 NVDISNCTDI
+197 
-207 GESAFNYCLSI
+207 
-218 TEVDLS
+218 
-224 VCKSLGNYAF
+224 YAF
-234 DGCKKLEKVIGLE
+234 DGCKKLENVIGLE
-247 NFKSISICAFRGTA
+247 NFKSIPDGAFRETA
-261 LNSVNLPI
+261 LKFVNLPK
-269 CTNLD
+269 
-274 NAAFSD
+274 
-280 CSGLQS
+280 
-286 IDLPVCKK
+286 VE
-294 IGSSAFY
+294 
-301 SCSSLQSV
+301 
-309 DLPACVSIGDG
+309 SIG
-320 DSPKSGAFGKCTS
+320 
-333 LTDLKL
+333 
-339 PQCEN
+339 N
-344 VGSYAF
+344 
-350 YGCSSITEVD
+350 
-360 LSACKN
+360 
-366 LGTSA
+366 
-371 FKGCTKLENVIGLEG
+371 
-386 FKSIPASAFCWTA
+386 
-399 LKSVKLPV
+399 
-407 CTTIGSYAFRG
+407 
-418 CSSLLSVDLPV
+418 
-429 CTTIGSSAFNGCSGL
+429 
-444 QTVDLPVCISIDG
+444 
-457 DNYGAFGNC
+457 
-466 TSLTK
+466 
-471 LNMPQCTTVGS
+471 
-482 SAFNGCVDLQSVNLP
+482 
-497 VCTTIGS
+497 
-504 SAFFN
+504 
-509 CISLQSIE
+509 
-517 LSKVERIGDN
+517 N
-527 AFWCSS
+527 AFMLTN

-540 ETLKNMGYQCFDK
+540 ETLKSMGYQCFDK

-568 EYNSY
+568 EDDTYP
-573 LAFYGATFV
+573 AFYSSTFI
-582 IRVPESAIDAY
+582 IRVPESAVDAY
-593 KTANIWKNYADKI
+593 KAADVWKYYKDKI
-606 FSISDQLYYDVTTT
+606 FSISDLFDYDVTTT
-620 AMDSQSGLEQAIG
+620 AMDNQSGLEQAIG
-633 ATNMKKVVSLK
+633 ATNMKKVFSLK

-664 HYLDLTDADIVAN
+664 QNLDLTDADIVAN
-677 GFAYYKNNSTTDNVV
+677 SFAYYENNSTTDNVV

-710 NAISIGY
+710 NAVSIGDK
-717 YAVARCSSL
+717 AVASCLSL

-733 KLKKIDACS
+733 NLKSIGDYS
-742 FYECSKLDNVILPD
+742 FEYCRKLDNVILPD
-756 GLEYIGWGGYSSG
+756 GLESIGNYSYSYS
-769 FAGCRN
+769 FAECRN
-775 LKTVQFPPS
+775 LKTIQFPPS
-784 LKYIGAYAFEGCSSL
+784 LKYIGGYAFCDCSSL
-799 EKISLPGLDRIDNSA
+799 EKISLPGLDRIDQDA
-814 FSGCTSLKE
+814 FYGCSSLKE

-841 NNLADIY
+841 NNLTDIY

-902 YKYMYINKD
+902 YEYMYINKD

-922 DKGRFDGNPDI
+922 DKGRFDGEPDI

-982 IAANRWHFFCF
+982 IEANRWHFFCF

-1046 STSCTLSIMIE
+1046 SASCTLSIMIE

-1169 MKRQLNPE
+1169 LKRQLNPE

-1182 LAITDGKNADKTRV
+1182 LAITDGKNTDKTRV

-1216 STTSAVQL
+1216 SSTSAVQL

-1251 ADGDYTI
+1251 AAGDYTI

-1310 DIAKEAGVNIMPSAN
+1310 DIAKEAGVNIMPSTN

>member
-11 VCVGIL
+11 VSVGIL

-30 TWSCGG
+30 TW
-36 ICSNDPI
+36 ICELNGWNEETQSY
-43 TYITSAS
+43 TSAYITSAI

-69 TVTGI
+69 TVTSIG
-74 EFTFQENKTLEKVT
+74 FTFGGNKTLEKVT
-88 WPSTVTVIPYNMF
+88 WPSTVKVMPDYMF
-101 QNCSNLKTV
+101 QSCSNLKTV
-110 ENIKKVTSISSNAFN
+110 ENIKKVTSIRGNAFN
-125 GCNNL
+125 GCNSL
-130 IALDLGLCG
+130 MALDLGLCSIENS
-139 VMYDAFQGCS
+139 AFENCS
-149 KLQSIGE
+149 NLQSIGE
-156 SAKCTSVGDGAFS
+156 SAKCTSVGYWAFQN
-169 GCSSLEKIDLSMCTS
+169 CSSLEKIDLSKCTS
-184 VGSNAFSV
+184 VGP
-192 CSVLQ
+192 
-197 NVDISNCTDI
+197 
-207 GESAFNYCLSI
+207 SAFW
-218 TEVDLS
+218 
-224 VCKSLGNYAF
+224 G
-234 DGCKKLEKVIGLE
+234 
-247 NFKSISICAFRGTA
+247 
-261 LNSVNLPI
+261 
-269 CTNLD
+269 
-274 NAAFSD
+274 
-280 CSGLQS
+280 
-286 IDLPVCKK
+286 
-294 IGSSAFY
+294 
-301 SCSSLQSV
+301 CSSLQSIGN
-309 DLPACVSIGDG
+309 PRFVSIQNA
-320 DSPKSGAFGKCTS
+320 AFGGCSNLENIDLSLCTS
-333 LTDLKL
+333 VDSDAFLQCSKL
-339 PQCEN
+339 QN
-344 VGSYAF
+344 VNTSICTYIGDNAF
-350 YGCSSITEVD
+350 NGCSSITEVD

-366 LGTSA
+366 LGSSV
-371 FKGCTKLENVIGLEG
+371 FCGCTKLEKVIGLENI
-386 FKSIPASAFCWTA
+386 KSIPSSAFSETGI
-399 LKSVKLPV
+399 K
-407 CTTIGSYAFRG
+407 
-418 CSSLLSVDLPV
+418 SVDLPV
-429 CTTIGSSAFNGCSGL
+429 CTTVAFSAFKGCSDL
-444 QTVDLPVCISIDG
+444 QSVNLPACTTIYFSAFRGCSNLQSVNLPVCVSIDG
-457 DNYGAFGNC
+457 LDPNGYGVFENC
-466 TSLTK
+466 TSLTN
-471 LNMPQCTTVGS
+471 LSMPQCTTVGS
-482 SAFNGCVDLQSVNLP
+482 YAFKGCSSLQSVDLP
-497 VCTTIGS
+497 
-504 SAFFN
+504 
-509 CISLQSIE
+509 
-517 LSKVERIGDN
+517 KVESIGN
-527 AFWCSS
+527 NVFWGSG
-533 ITKISLP
+533 IRKISLP

-568 EYNSY
+568 EEIKSYNSHP
-573 LAFYGATFV
+573 AFDGAPFV

-593 KTANIWKNYADKI
+593 KTADIWKNYTDKI
-606 FSISDQLYYDVTTT
+606 FSISDQLDYDVTTT

-677 GFAYYKNNSTTDNVV
+677 GFAYYENNSTTDNVV
-692 GDYSF
+692 GSYSF
-697 YKLDNLVTLKLPK
+697 YKLNNLVTLKLPK
-710 NAISIGY
+710 NAISIGNN
-717 YAVARCSSL
+717 AVAYCSSLESLKLPKNAVSIGNNAVAYCSSL

-733 KLKKIDACS
+733 KLKYINDQS
-742 FYECSKLDNVILPD
+742 FYGCSKLDNVVLPD
-756 GLEYIGWGGYSSG
+756 GLESIGLCIPFFSSSS
-769 FAGCRN
+769 FAGCIN
-775 LKTVQFPPS
+775 LKTIQFPPS
-784 LKYIGAYAFEGCSSL
+784 LKYIGANAFDGCSSL

-823 VRIPSTLQNV
+823 VRIPSTLQNI
-833 GNGAFSGC
+833 GDGAFSGC
-841 NNLADIY
+841 SNLADIY

-902 YKYMYINKD
+902 YDYMYINKD
-911 YTLSDANSASG
+911 YTLSDANSASK
-922 DKGRFDGNPDI
+922 DKGRFDGEPDI

-949 TADDIHLKADAS
+949 TADDIHLKADGS

-1013 DGKVRAEKGKG
+1013 DGKIRAEKGNG

-1182 LAITDGKNADKTRV
+1182 LAISDGKNTDKTRV
-1196 VFNQTKSNKYEMD
+1196 VFNQAKSNKYEMD

-1229 QGGKMAINERPQGS
+1229 QGGKMTINERPQGS

-1251 ADGDYTI
+1251 AAGDYTI

-1310 DIAKEAGVNIMPSAN
+1310 DIAKEAGVNIMPSTN

-1345 LFATRTENGF
+1345 LFATRTESGF

>member
-17 QSLAFDYTDERGV
+17 QSLAFDYNDERGV
-30 TWSCGG
+30 TWGCY
-36 ICSNDPI
+36 PI
-43 TYITSAS
+43 DNTSVRITSAS
-50 GYGDEVVIPEK
+50 GYGNEVVIPEK

-69 TVTGI
+69 TVTSIG
-74 EFTFQENKTLEKVT
+74 FTFQDNNTLEKVT
-88 WPSTVTVIPYNMF
+88 WPSTVTAIPSDMF
-101 QNCSNLKTV
+101 QNCSSLKTV
-110 ENIKKVTSISSNAFN
+110 ENVRKVTYISSKAFD

-130 IALDLGLCG
+130 IELDLGSCG
-139 VMYDAFQGCS
+139 ISVCAFESCS

-156 SAKCTSVGDGAFS
+156 SAKCTSVGNYAFY
-169 GCSSLEKIDLSMCTS
+169 GCSSLDKVDLSMCTS
-184 VGSNAFSV
+184 VGSYAFYN
-192 CSVLQ
+192 CRKLQ
-197 NVDISNCTDI
+197 NVNTSICTVI
-207 GESAFNYCLSI
+207 GNNAFN
-218 TEVDLS
+218 
-224 VCKSLGNYAF
+224 G
-234 DGCKKLEKVIGLE
+234 
-247 NFKSISICAFRGTA
+247 
-261 LNSVNLPI
+261 
-269 CTNLD
+269 
-274 NAAFSD
+274 
-280 CSGLQS
+280 
-286 IDLPVCKK
+286 
-294 IGSSAFY
+294 
-301 SCSSLQSV
+301 CSSLQSV
-309 DLPACVSIGDG
+309 DLPKV
-320 DSPKSGAFGKCTS
+320 
-333 LTDLKL
+333 
-339 PQCEN
+339 E
-344 VGSYAF
+344 
-350 YGCSSITEVD
+350 
-360 LSACKN
+360 N
-366 LGTSA
+366 LG
-371 FKGCTKLENVIGLEG
+371 N
-386 FKSIPASAFCWTA
+386 
-399 LKSVKLPV
+399 
-407 CTTIGSYAFRG
+407 
-418 CSSLLSVDLPV
+418 
-429 CTTIGSSAFNGCSGL
+429 
-444 QTVDLPVCISIDG
+444 
-457 DNYGAFGNC
+457 
-466 TSLTK
+466 
-471 LNMPQCTTVGS
+471 
-482 SAFNGCVDLQSVNLP
+482 
-497 VCTTIGS
+497 
-504 SAFFN
+504 
-509 CISLQSIE
+509 
-517 LSKVERIGDN
+517 N
-527 AFWCSS
+527 AFWKSG

-540 ETLKNMGYQCFDK
+540 ETLKNMEYQCFDK

-568 EYNSY
+568 ENNSN
-573 LAFYGATFV
+573 AFKGVPFV
-582 IRVPESAIDAY
+582 IRVPESAIDTY
-593 KTANIWKNYADKI
+593 KAADIWKNYKEKI
-606 FSISDQLYYDVTTT
+606 LSISDKLDYDVTTT
-620 AMDSQSGLEQAIG
+620 AMDNQSGLEQAIG
-633 ATNMKKVVSLK
+633 ATNMKKVISLK

-664 HYLDLTDADIVAN
+664 QNLDLTDADIVAN
-677 GFAYYKNNSTTDNVV
+677 GFAYYENNSTTDNVV
-692 GDYSF
+692 GSYSF

-710 NAISIGY
+710 NAITIGS
-717 YAVARCSSL
+717 YAVANCSSL

-733 KLKKIDACS
+733 NLKYIRDFS
-742 FYECSKLDNVILPD
+742 FKGCSKLDNVILPD
-756 GLEYIGWGGYSSG
+756 GLESIGSYSYSCS
-769 FAGCRN
+769 FAECRN
-775 LKTVQFPPS
+775 LKTIQFPPS
-784 LKYIGAYAFEGCSSL
+784 LKYIGSYVFQYCYSL
-799 EKISLPGLDRIDNSA
+799 EKISLPGLDRIGNNA
-814 FSGCTSLKE
+814 FSNCTSLKE

-833 GNGAFSGC
+833 GDNAFSGC
-841 NNLADIY
+841 RNLTDIY

-855 SIGQNTFDGNTYK
+855 SIGQNTFGETTYK

-1037 AGKGYIFQA
+1037 AGRGYIFQA
-1046 STSCTLSIMIE
+1046 SASCTLSIMIE

-1182 LAITDGKNADKTRV
+1182 LAVSDGKNTDKTRV

-1216 STTSAVQL
+1216 SSTSTVQL

-1310 DIAKEAGVNIMPSAN
+1310 DIAKEAGVNIMPSTN

>member
-30 TWSCGG
+30 TWSCSETGWNEETQ
-36 ICSNDPI
+36 S
-43 TYITSAS
+43 YTSAIINS
-50 GYGDEVVIPEK
+50 ATGYGDEVVIPEK

-69 TVTGI
+69 TVTSIG
-74 EFTFQENKTLEKVT
+74 FTFQDNKTLEKVT
-88 WPSTVTVIPYNMF
+88 WPSTVTAIPGNMF
-101 QNCSNLKTV
+101 LNCSSLKTV
-110 ENIKKVTSISSNAFN
+110 ENVRNVTYIGMLAFYN
-125 GCNNL
+125 CNNL
-130 IALDLGLCG
+130 IELDLGACEINNC
-139 VMYDAFQGCS
+139 AFCGCS
-149 KLQSIGE
+149 KLQSIGK
-156 SAKCTSVGDGAFS
+156 SAKCTYIGNQAF
-169 GCSSLEKIDLSMCTS
+169 C
-184 VGSNAFSV
+184 
-192 CSVLQ
+192 
-197 NVDISNCTDI
+197 
-207 GESAFNYCLSI
+207 
-218 TEVDLS
+218 
-224 VCKSLGNYAF
+224 
-234 DGCKKLEKVIGLE
+234 
-247 NFKSISICAFRGTA
+247 
-261 LNSVNLPI
+261 
-269 CTNLD
+269 
-274 NAAFSD
+274 
-280 CSGLQS
+280 
-286 IDLPVCKK
+286 
-294 IGSSAFY
+294 
-301 SCSSLQSV
+301 
-309 DLPACVSIGDG
+309 
-320 DSPKSGAFGKCTS
+320 
-333 LTDLKL
+333 
-339 PQCEN
+339 
-344 VGSYAF
+344 
-350 YGCSSITEVD
+350 GCSSITEVD
-360 LSACKN
+360 LSACKD
-366 LGTSA
+366 LETSA
-371 FKGCTKLENVIGLEG
+371 F
-386 FKSIPASAFCWTA
+386 S
-399 LKSVKLPV
+399 
-407 CTTIGSYAFRG
+407 G
-418 CSSLLSVDLPV
+418 CSSLQTVGNPKFTSIPDDAFYNCSSLENIDLSK
-429 CTTIGSSAFNGCSGL
+429 CTSVGSGAFYGGRKLQNVNTSNCTYIGSSAFEG
-444 QTVDLPVCISIDG
+444 
-457 DNYGAFGNC
+457 
-466 TSLTK
+466 
-471 LNMPQCTTVGS
+471 
-482 SAFNGCVDLQSVNLP
+482 
-497 VCTTIGS
+497 
-504 SAFFN
+504 
-509 CISLQSIE
+509 
-517 LSKVERIGDN
+517 
-527 AFWCSS
+527 CSS
-533 ITKISLP
+533 ITEVDLSACKSLGNNAFWGSRISKVSLP
-540 ETLKNMGYQCFDK
+540 ATLKSMGYQCFSNVK
-553 VTEYTFNGTQPAVLY
+553 EYTFNGTQPAVLY
-568 EYNSY
+568 EQLSSESNNSHP
-573 LAFYGATFV
+573 AFYGASYI
-582 IRVPESAIDAY
+582 IRVPESAVDTY
-593 KTANIWKNYADKI
+593 KTADIWKNYTDKI
-606 FSISDQLYYDVTTT
+606 FSISDQLDYDVTTT
-620 AMDSQSGLEQAIG
+620 AMDNQSGLEQAIG

-677 GFAYYKNNSTTDNVV
+677 GFAYYENNSTTDNVV

-697 YKLDNLVTLKLPK
+697 YKLNNLVTLKLPK
-710 NAISIGY
+710 NVVSIGNN
-717 YAVARCSSL
+717 AVAYCSSL

-733 KLKKIDACS
+733 NLKYIGFGS
-742 FYECSKLDNVILPD
+742 FSNCYKLDNVILPD
-756 GLEYIGWGGYSSG
+756 GLESIGPESIYYDACSFSD
-769 FAGCRN
+769 CYY
-775 LKTVQFPPS
+775 LKTIQFPPS
-784 LKYIGAYAFEGCSSL
+784 LKNIGGQAFSSCHSL
-799 EKISLPGLDRIDNSA
+799 EKISLPGLDRIGNSA
-814 FSGCTSLKE
+814 FYNCTSLKE

-833 GNGAFSGC
+833 GDEAFKNCG
-841 NNLADIY
+841 NLADIY

-855 SIGQNTFDGNTYK
+855 SIGQNTFGETTYK
-868 SARLW
+868 NARLW

-902 YKYMYINKD
+902 YEYMYINKD

-1013 DGKVRAEKGKG
+1013 DGKVRAEKGRG

-1046 STSCTLSIMIE
+1046 SASCTLSIMIE

-1065 NVRFDCNLEANAST
+1065 NVKFDCNLEANAST

-1136 QRPTGSSSIEFDPE
+1136 QRPTGSSNIEFDPE

-1159 NRKTENAKKA
+1159 NRKTENAQKA

-1182 LAITDGKNADKTRV
+1182 LAVTDGKNTDKTRV

-1216 STTSAVQL
+1216 SSTSAVQL

-1251 ADGDYTI
+1251 VDGDYTI

-1310 DIAKEAGVNIMPSAN
+1310 DIAKEAGVNIMPSTN
-1325 GINLTGVDGK
+1325 GINITGVDGK

>member
-30 TWSCGG
+30 TWSC
-36 ICSNDPI
+36 SETDWNEE
-43 TYITSAS
+43 TQSYTSAIINS
-50 GYGDEVVIPEK
+50 ATGYGDEVVIPEK

-69 TVTGI
+69 TVTSIG
-74 EFTFQENKTLEKVT
+74 FTFQDNKTLEKVT
-88 WPSTVTVIPYNMF
+88 WPSTVTMILYNMF
-101 QNCSNLKTV
+101 KNCSSLKAV
-110 ENIKKVTSISSNAFN
+110 ENTRNVTFIYDCAFEN
-125 GCNNL
+125 CNNL
-130 IALDLGLCG
+130 IELDLGSCMIADL
-139 VMYDAFQGCS
+139 AFYGCS

-156 SAKCTSVGDGAFS
+156 SAKCTYVGSQAFS
-169 GCSSLEKIDLSMCTS
+169 QCSSLKNIDLSMCTS
-184 VGSNAFSV
+184 VGS
-192 CSVLQ
+192 
-197 NVDISNCTDI
+197 
-207 GESAFNYCLSI
+207 
-218 TEVDLS
+218 
-224 VCKSLGNYAF
+224 YAF
-234 DGCKKLEKVIGLE
+234 YG
-247 NFKSISICAFRGTA
+247 
-261 LNSVNLPI
+261 
-269 CTNLD
+269 
-274 NAAFSD
+274 
-280 CSGLQS
+280 
-286 IDLPVCKK
+286 
-294 IGSSAFY
+294 
-301 SCSSLQSV
+301 CSSLQTVGNPRFTSIPDYAFSGCSNLENI
-309 DLPACVSIGDG
+309 DLSLCTSIGL
-320 DSPKSGAFGKCTS
+320 GAFSWCSKLQSVNISKCTYIGNDS
-333 LTDLKL
+333 
-339 PQCEN
+339 
-344 VGSYAF
+344 F
-350 YGCSSITEVD
+350 FGCSSITEVD
-360 LSACKN
+360 LSACKS
-366 LGTSA
+366 LGYSA
-371 FKGCTKLENVIGLEG
+371 FWESGISKVSL
-386 FKSIPASAFCWTA
+386 PAT
-399 LKSVKLPV
+399 LKS
-407 CTTIGSYAFRG
+407 
-418 CSSLLSVDLPV
+418 
-429 CTTIGSSAFNGCSGL
+429 
-444 QTVDLPVCISIDG
+444 
-457 DNYGAFGNC
+457 
-466 TSLTK
+466 
-471 LNMPQCTTVGS
+471 
-482 SAFNGCVDLQSVNLP
+482 
-497 VCTTIGS
+497 
-504 SAFFN
+504 
-509 CISLQSIE
+509 
-517 LSKVERIGDN
+517 
-527 AFWCSS
+527 
-533 ITKISLP
+533 
-540 ETLKNMGYQCFDK
+540 MGYHCFDNVK
-553 VTEYTFNGTQPAVLY
+553 EYTFNGMQPAVLF
-568 EYNSY
+568 EDNGFSAFSGTSY
-573 LAFYGATFV
+573 I
-582 IRVPESAIDAY
+582 IRVPESAVDAY
-593 KTANIWKNYADKI
+593 KTADIWKNYADKI
-606 FSISDQLYYDVTTT
+606 FSISDQLDYDVTTT

-664 HYLDLTDADIVAN
+664 QNLDLTDADIVAN
-677 GFAYYKNNSTTDNVV
+677 GFAYYENHSTMDNVV
-692 GDYSF
+692 GGYSF
-697 YKLDNLVTLKLPK
+697 YKLDNLITLKLPK
-710 NAISIGY
+710 NAVSIGY
-717 YAVARCSSL
+717 YAVANCSSL

-733 KLKKIDACS
+733 NLKYIGGGS
-742 FYECSKLDNVILPD
+742 FEYCSKLDNVILPD
-756 GLEYIGWGGYSSG
+756 GLESIGESIYFDACS
-769 FAGCRN
+769 FANCYY
-775 LKTVQFPPS
+775 LKTIQFPPS
-784 LKYIGAYAFEGCSSL
+784 LKNIGGHAFEYCYSL
-799 EKISLPGLDRIDNSA
+799 EKISLPGLDRIGNSA
-814 FSGCTSLKE
+814 FYKCTSLKE

-833 GNGAFSGC
+833 GDGAFSGC
-841 NNLADIY
+841 SNLADIY

-855 SIGQNTFDGNTYK
+855 SIGQNTFGETTYK
-868 SARLW
+868 NARLW

-902 YKYMYINKD
+902 YEYMYINKD
-911 YTLSDANSASG
+911 YTLSDANSASK

-982 IAANRWHFFCF
+982 IEANRWHFFCF

-1013 DGKVRAEKGKG
+1013 DGKVRAEKGRG

-1046 STSCTLSIMIE
+1046 SASCTLSIMIE

-1065 NVRFDCNLEANAST
+1065 NVKFDCNLEANAST

-1159 NRKTENAKKA
+1159 NRKTENAQKA

-1182 LAITDGKNADKTRV
+1182 LAISDGKNTDKTRV
-1196 VFNQTKSNKYEMD
+1196 VFNQAKSNKYEMD

-1216 STTSAVQL
+1216 SSTSAVQL

-1229 QGGKMAINERPQGS
+1229 QGGKMSINERPQGS

-1310 DIAKEAGVNIMPSAN
+1310 DIAKEAGVNIMPSTN

>member
-1 MKKLFLISLL
+1 M
-11 VCVGIL
+11 
-17 QSLAFDYTDERGV
+17 E
-30 TWSCGG
+30 
-36 ICSNDPI
+36 
-43 TYITSAS
+43 
-50 GYGDEVVIPEK
+50 
-61 VYDGTKEY
+61 
-69 TVTGI
+69 
-74 EFTFQENKTLEKVT
+74 
-88 WPSTVTVIPYNMF
+88 
-101 QNCSNLKTV
+101 
-110 ENIKKVTSISSNAFN
+110 
-125 GCNNL
+125 
-130 IALDLGLCG
+130 LDLGSCKI
-139 VMYDAFQGCS
+139 YDNAFSGCS

-156 SAKCTSVGDGAFS
+156 LAKCTSVVEWAFYGCTSLEKVDLSMCTSVGSSAFS
-169 GCSSLEKIDLSMCTS
+169 DCSSLQSVGNPKLTSIPDNAFAGCTSLQNIDLSMCTS
-184 VGSNAFSV
+184 VGSGAFSG
-192 CSVLQ
+192 CSKLQ
-197 NVDISNCTDI
+197 NVNT
-207 GESAFNYCLSI
+207 
-218 TEVDLS
+218 
-224 VCKSLGNYAF
+224 
-234 DGCKKLEKVIGLE
+234 
-247 NFKSISICAFRGTA
+247 SICTYIGYRAF
-261 LNSVNLPI
+261 
-269 CTNLD
+269 
-274 NAAFSD
+274 
-280 CSGLQS
+280 
-286 IDLPVCKK
+286 
-294 IGSSAFY
+294 
-301 SCSSLQSV
+301 
-309 DLPACVSIGDG
+309 
-320 DSPKSGAFGKCTS
+320 
-333 LTDLKL
+333 
-339 PQCEN
+339 E
-344 VGSYAF
+344 
-350 YGCSSITEVD
+350 GCSSITEVD
-360 LSACKN
+360 LSACKS
-366 LGTSA
+366 LG
-371 FKGCTKLENVIGLEG
+371 N
-386 FKSIPASAFCWTA
+386 
-399 LKSVKLPV
+399 
-407 CTTIGSYAFRG
+407 
-418 CSSLLSVDLPV
+418 
-429 CTTIGSSAFNGCSGL
+429 
-444 QTVDLPVCISIDG
+444 
-457 DNYGAFGNC
+457 
-466 TSLTK
+466 
-471 LNMPQCTTVGS
+471 
-482 SAFNGCVDLQSVNLP
+482 
-497 VCTTIGS
+497 
-504 SAFFN
+504 
-509 CISLQSIE
+509 
-517 LSKVERIGDN
+517 N
-527 AFWCSS
+527 AFWGSGIS
-533 ITKISLP
+533 KVSLP
-540 ETLKNMGYQCFDK
+540 ATLKNMGYQCFDNVK
-553 VTEYTFNGTQPAVLY
+553 EYTFNGTQPAVLA
-568 EYNSY
+568 EQLSSESYNSHP
-573 LAFYGATFV
+573 AFDGASYI
-582 IRVPESAIDAY
+582 IRVPESAVDAY
-593 KTANIWKNYADKI
+593 KAADVWKNYADKI
-606 FSISDQLYYDVTTT
+606 FSISDKLDYDVTTT
-620 AMDSQSGLEQAIG
+620 AMDNQSGLEQAIG

-677 GFAYYKNNSTTDNVV
+677 GFAYYENNSTTDNVV
-692 GDYSF
+692 GGYSF
-697 YKLDNLVTLKLPK
+697 YNLNNLVTLKLPK
-710 NAISIGY
+710 NAISIGFN
-717 YAVARCSSL
+717 AVARCSSL

-733 KLKKIDACS
+733 SLKYIDFGS
-742 FYECSKLDNVILPD
+742 FKDCYKLDNVILPD
-756 GLEYIGWGGYSSG
+756 GLESIGPESNFDACS
-769 FAGCRN
+769 FANCYY
-775 LKTVQFPPS
+775 LKTIQFPPS
-784 LKYIGAYAFEGCSSL
+784 LKNIGGQAFSSCLSL
-799 EKISLPGLDRIDNSA
+799 EKISLPGLDRIGNNA

-823 VRIPSTLQNV
+823 IRIPSTLQNI

-841 NNLADIY
+841 RNLSDIY

-855 SIGQNTFDGNTYK
+855 SIGQNTFGETTYK

-961 NWATIIAK
+961 YWATIIAK

-982 IAANRWHFFCF
+982 IEANRWHFFCF

-1046 STSCTLSIMIE
+1046 SASCTLSIMIE

-1182 LAITDGKNADKTRV
+1182 LAISDGKNTDKTRV
-1196 VFNQTKSNKYEMD
+1196 VFNQTKNNKYEMD

-1216 STTSAVQL
+1216 SSTSAVQL

-1251 ADGDYTI
+1251 TAGDYTI

-1310 DIAKEAGVNIMPSAN
+1310 DIAKEAGVNIMPSTN
-1325 GINLTGVDGK
+1325 GINMTGVDGK
-1335 TVNVYSLSGA
+1335 TVNVYSLSVA

>member
-11 VCVGIL
+11 VSVGIL

-30 TWSCGG
+30 KWSC
-36 ICSNDPI
+36 SETDYNEE
-43 TYITSAS
+43 TQSYTSAYITSAT

-69 TVTGI
+69 TVVEI
-74 EFTFQENKTLEKVT
+74 RFTFKDNKTLEKVT
-88 WPSTVTVIPYNMF
+88 WPSTVTEIPYEMF
-101 QNCSNLKTV
+101 MNCSSLKTV
-110 ENIKKVTSISSNAFN
+110 GNTRNVTYIYGSAFQN
-125 GCNNL
+125 CNNL
-130 IALDLGLCG
+130 IELDLGSCG
-139 VMYDAFQGCS
+139 ISSSAFQGCS

-156 SAKCTSVGDGAFS
+156 SAKCTSVGDWAFD

-184 VGSNAFSV
+184 VGSNAFWV
-192 CSVLQ
+192 
-197 NVDISNCTDI
+197 
-207 GESAFNYCLSI
+207 
-218 TEVDLS
+218 
-224 VCKSLGNYAF
+224 
-234 DGCKKLEKVIGLE
+234 
-247 NFKSISICAFRGTA
+247 
-261 LNSVNLPI
+261 
-269 CTNLD
+269 
-274 NAAFSD
+274 
-280 CSGLQS
+280 
-286 IDLPVCKK
+286 
-294 IGSSAFY
+294 
-301 SCSSLQSV
+301 CSSLQSIGN
-309 DLPACVSIGDG
+309 PRFVSI
-320 DSPKSGAFGKCTS
+320 PNAAFGGCSNLENIDLSLCTS
-333 LTDLKL
+333 VDSDAFLQCSKL
-339 PQCEN
+339 QN
-344 VGSYAF
+344 VNTSICTYIGDNAF
-350 YGCSSITEVD
+350 NGCSSITEVD

-366 LGTSA
+366 LGSSV
-371 FKGCTKLENVIGLEG
+371 FCGCTKLEKVIGLENI
-386 FKSIPASAFCWTA
+386 KSIPSSAFSETGI
-399 LKSVKLPV
+399 K
-407 CTTIGSYAFRG
+407 
-418 CSSLLSVDLPV
+418 SVDLPV
-429 CTTIGSSAFNGCSGL
+429 CTTVAFSAFKGCSDL
-444 QTVDLPVCISIDG
+444 QSVNLPACTTIYFSAFRGCSNLQSVNLPVCVSIDG
-457 DNYGAFGNC
+457 LDPNGYGVFENC
-466 TSLTK
+466 TSLTN
-471 LNMPQCTTVGS
+471 LSMPQCTTVGS
-482 SAFNGCVDLQSVNLP
+482 YAFKGCSSLQSVDLP
-497 VCTTIGS
+497 
-504 SAFFN
+504 
-509 CISLQSIE
+509 
-517 LSKVERIGDN
+517 KVESIGN
-527 AFWCSS
+527 NVFWGSG
-533 ITKISLP
+533 IRKISLP

-568 EYNSY
+568 EEIRLSH
-573 LAFYGATFV
+573 LAFDGVPFV
-582 IRVPESAIDAY
+582 IRVPESAVDAY
-593 KTANIWKNYADKI
+593 KTADVWKNYADKI
-606 FSISDQLYYDVTTT
+606 FSISDKLDYDVTTT
-620 AMDSQSGLEQAIG
+620 AMDNQSGLEQAIG

-677 GFAYYKNNSTTDNVV
+677 SFAYYEGSSTTDNVV
-692 GDYSF
+692 GSYSF
-697 YKLDNLVTLKLPK
+697 YKLNNLVTLKLPK
-710 NAISIGY
+710 KAVSIGY
-717 YAVARCSSL
+717 YAVANCSSL

-733 KLKKIDACS
+733 NLKYIEYGS
-742 FYECSKLDNVILPD
+742 FSNCYKLDNVILPD
-756 GLEYIGWGGYSSG
+756 GLESIGPESIYYDACS
-769 FAGCRN
+769 FENCYY
-775 LKTVQFPPS
+775 LKTIQFPPS
-784 LKYIGAYAFEGCSSL
+784 LKNIGGCAFQYCYSL
-799 EKISLPGLDRIDNSA
+799 EKISLPGLDRIGNSA
-814 FSGCTSLKE
+814 FYKCSSLKE

-833 GNGAFSGC
+833 GDNAFKSC

-855 SIGQNTFDGNTYK
+855 SIGQNTFDEKAYK

-1046 STSCTLSIMIE
+1046 SASCTLSIMIE

-1182 LAITDGKNADKTRV
+1182 LAVSDGKNTDKTRV

-1216 STTSAVQL
+1216 SSASAVQL

-1295 NRFMLLIDG
+1295 NRFMMLIDG

-1310 DIAKEAGVNIMPSAN
+1310 DIAKEAGVNIMPSTN

>member
-1 MKKLFLISLL
+1 MKKLFLISLF

-30 TWSCGG
+30 TWSCSEAYNYDTQSYTSAQ
-36 ICSNDPI
+36 IN
-43 TYITSAS
+43 SAS

-69 TVTGI
+69 TVTSI
-74 EFTFQENKTLEKVT
+74 SFTFMNNKTLEKVT
-88 WPSTVTVIPYNMF
+88 WPSTVTVILSSMF
-101 QNCSNLKTV
+101 YNCSSLKTV
-110 ENIKKVTSISSNAFN
+110 ENVKKVTSIYDNAFS

-130 IALDLGLCG
+130 IALDLGSCRIES
-139 VMYDAFQGCS
+139 YAFQGCS

-156 SAKCTSVGDGAFS
+156 SAKCTSVVDGAFY

-184 VGSNAFSV
+184 VGSYAFNSCSKLQNVNTSICNYIGDNAFS
-192 CSVLQ
+192 
-197 NVDISNCTDI
+197 
-207 GESAFNYCLSI
+207 
-218 TEVDLS
+218 
-224 VCKSLGNYAF
+224 
-234 DGCKKLEKVIGLE
+234 
-247 NFKSISICAFRGTA
+247 
-261 LNSVNLPI
+261 
-269 CTNLD
+269 
-274 NAAFSD
+274 
-280 CSGLQS
+280 
-286 IDLPVCKK
+286 
-294 IGSSAFY
+294 
-301 SCSSLQSV
+301 
-309 DLPACVSIGDG
+309 
-320 DSPKSGAFGKCTS
+320 
-333 LTDLKL
+333 
-339 PQCEN
+339 
-344 VGSYAF
+344 
-350 YGCSSITEVD
+350 GCSSITEVD

-366 LGTSA
+366 LGTSVFCGCTKLEKVIGLENIKSIPNGA
-371 FKGCTKLENVIGLEG
+371 FRETALKSVNLLVCSTIGSSAFYGCSGLQSVNLPACVSIDGGDICGIGAFGGCTSLTYLNLPQCTNIGHDAFSDCLSITEVDLSACKEMGERAFARCTKLENVIGIENI
-386 FKSIPASAFCWTA
+386 KSIPDGAFCSTA
-399 LKSVKLPV
+399 LKSVNLLV
-407 CTTIGSYAFRG
+407 CTTIGGSAFSG
-418 CSSLLSVDLPV
+418 CSS
-429 CTTIGSSAFNGCSGL
+429 
-444 QTVDLPVCISIDG
+444 
-457 DNYGAFGNC
+457 
-466 TSLTK
+466 
-471 LNMPQCTTVGS
+471 
-482 SAFNGCVDLQSVNLP
+482 LQSVNLP

-517 LSKVERIGDN
+517 LSKVERIDDN

-540 ETLKNMGYQCFDK
+540 ETLKNMEYQCFDK

-568 EYNSY
+568 ENNNN
-573 LAFYGATFV
+573 AFKGVPFV
-582 IRVPESAIDAY
+582 IRVPESAINAY
-593 KTANIWKNYADKI
+593 KTADIWTKYKEKI
-606 FSISDQLYYDVTTT
+606 LSIGDRLDYDITTT

-664 HYLDLTDADIVAN
+664 QNLDLTDADIVAN
-677 GFAYYKNNSTTDNVV
+677 GFAYYEGYSTEDNVV
-692 GDYSF
+692 GGYSF

-710 NAISIGY
+710 NAITIDSH
-717 YAVARCSSL
+717 AMANCSSL

-733 KLKKIDACS
+733 KLKKINVYS
-742 FYECSKLDNVILPD
+742 FYACSKLDNVILPD
-756 GLEYIGWGGYSSG
+756 GLEYIGWGDYSYS
-769 FAGCRN
+769 FAECRN
-775 LKTVQFPPS
+775 LKTIQFPPS
-784 LKYIGAYAFEGCSSL
+784 LKYIGGYVFVCCSSL
-799 EKISLPGLDRIDNSA
+799 EKISLPGLDQIAINAFNSC
-814 FSGCTSLKE
+814 SSLKE

-833 GNGAFSGC
+833 GNRAFSDC
-841 NNLADIY
+841 SNLADIY

-1013 DGKVRAEKGKG
+1013 DGKVRAEKGNG

-1046 STSCTLSIMIE
+1046 SASCTLSIMIE

-1065 NVRFDCNLEANAST
+1065 NVKFDCNLEANAST

-1196 VFNQTKSNKYEMD
+1196 VFNQAKSNKYEMD

-1216 STTSAVQL
+1216 SAVSAVQL
-1224 YSIEA
+1224 YSVEA
-1229 QGGKMAINERPQGS
+1229 QGGKMAINERPSGS
-1243 VQLGFTAK
+1243 VQLGFSAK
-1251 ADGDYTI
+1251 AAGDYTI

-1310 DIAKEAGVNIMPSAN
+1310 DIAKEAGVNIMPSTN

>member
-1 MKKLFLISLL
+1 MESI
-11 VCVGIL
+11 G
-17 QSLAFDYTDERGV
+17 
-30 TWSCGG
+30 
-36 ICSNDPI
+36 
-43 TYITSAS
+43 S
-50 GYGDEVVIPEK
+50 GY
-61 VYDGTKEY
+61 
-69 TVTGI
+69 
-74 EFTFQENKTLEKVT
+74 
-88 WPSTVTVIPYNMF
+88 YNAYSF
-101 QNCSNLKTV
+101 SGCGNLKT
-110 ENIKKVTSISSNAFN
+110 I
-125 GCNNL
+125 
-130 IALDLGLCG
+130 
-139 VMYDAFQGCS
+139 
-149 KLQSIGE
+149 
-156 SAKCTSVGDGAFS
+156 
-169 GCSSLEKIDLSMCTS
+169 
-184 VGSNAFSV
+184 
-192 CSVLQ
+192 
-197 NVDISNCTDI
+197 
-207 GESAFNYCLSI
+207 
-218 TEVDLS
+218 
-224 VCKSLGNYAF
+224 
-234 DGCKKLEKVIGLE
+234 
-247 NFKSISICAFRGTA
+247 
-261 LNSVNLPI
+261 
-269 CTNLD
+269 
-274 NAAFSD
+274 
-280 CSGLQS
+280 
-286 IDLPVCKK
+286 
-294 IGSSAFY
+294 
-301 SCSSLQSV
+301 
-309 DLPACVSIGDG
+309 
-320 DSPKSGAFGKCTS
+320 
-333 LTDLKL
+333 
-339 PQCEN
+339 
-344 VGSYAF
+344 
-350 YGCSSITEVD
+350 
-360 LSACKN
+360 
-366 LGTSA
+366 
-371 FKGCTKLENVIGLEG
+371 
-386 FKSIPASAFCWTA
+386 
-399 LKSVKLPV
+399 
-407 CTTIGSYAFRG
+407 
-418 CSSLLSVDLPV
+418 
-429 CTTIGSSAFNGCSGL
+429 
-444 QTVDLPVCISIDG
+444 
-457 DNYGAFGNC
+457 
-466 TSLTK
+466 
-471 LNMPQCTTVGS
+471 
-482 SAFNGCVDLQSVNLP
+482 
-497 VCTTIGS
+497 
-504 SAFFN
+504 
-509 CISLQSIE
+509 
-517 LSKVERIGDN
+517 
-527 AFWCSS
+527 
-533 ITKISLP
+533 
-540 ETLKNMGYQCFDK
+540 
-553 VTEYTFNGTQPAVLY
+553 
-568 EYNSY
+568 
-573 LAFYGATFV
+573 
-582 IRVPESAIDAY
+582 
-593 KTANIWKNYADKI
+593 
-606 FSISDQLYYDVTTT
+606 
-620 AMDSQSGLEQAIG
+620 
-633 ATNMKKVVSLK
+633 
-644 ATGTINGYDIFMIRT
+644 
-659 KMTNL
+659 
-664 HYLDLTDADIVAN
+664 
-677 GFAYYKNNSTTDNVV
+677 
-692 GDYSF
+692 
-697 YKLDNLVTLKLPK
+697 
-710 NAISIGY
+710 
-717 YAVARCSSL
+717 
-726 ESVDFPK
+726 
-733 KLKKIDACS
+733 
-742 FYECSKLDNVILPD
+742 
-756 GLEYIGWGGYSSG
+756 
-769 FAGCRN
+769 
-775 LKTVQFPPS
+775 QFPPS
-784 LKYIGAYAFEGCSSL
+784 LKYIGASVFSGCSSL
-799 EKISLPGLDRIDNSA
+799 EKINLPGLDHIGNNA
-814 FSGCTSLKE
+814 FAYCTSLKE
-823 VRIPSTLQNV
+823 IRIPSTLRNV
-833 GNGAFSGC
+833 GDRAFYAC

-855 SIGQNTFDGNTYK
+855 SIGQNTFDEKAYK

-902 YKYMYINKD
+902 YEYMYINKD
-911 YTLSDANSASG
+911 YTLSDANSASK

-1046 STSCTLSIMIE
+1046 SASCTLSIMIE

-1102 GYNAPVTRWNGSG
+1102 GYNAPVTRWNGEG

-1182 LAITDGKNADKTRV
+1182 LAVSDGKNTDKTRV
-1196 VFNQTKSNKYEMD
+1196 VFNQTKSSKYEMD

-1216 STTSAVQL
+1216 SSASAVQL

-1251 ADGDYTI
+1251 AAGDYTI

-1310 DIAKEAGVNIMPSAN
+1310 DIAKEAGVNIMPSTN

>member
-11 VCVGIL
+11 VSVGIL

-30 TWSCGG
+30 TWSC
-36 ICSNDPI
+36 SELYNSDTQSY
-43 TYITSAS
+43 TYAQINSAS

-69 TVTGI
+69 TVTSIG
-74 EFTFQENKTLEKVT
+74 FTFQDNKTLEKVT
-88 WPSTVTVIPYNMF
+88 WASTVTEIPYNMF
-101 QNCSNLKTV
+101 QNCSNLKAV
-110 ENIKKVTSISSNAFN
+110 ENTKKVTSISGYAFN
-125 GCNNL
+125 GCNSL
-130 IALDLGLCG
+130 MALDLGSCG
-139 VMYDAFQGCS
+139 IDDNAFYGCS

-156 SAKCTSVGDGAFS
+156 SAKCTSVGNYAFYDCSNLKNIDLSMCTSIGSDAFGNCSKLQSVGNPKLTSISGEAFS
-169 GCSSLEKIDLSMCTS
+169 GCSSLENIDLSICTS
-184 VGSNAFSV
+184 VALGAFSG
-192 CSVLQ
+192 CSKLQ
-197 NVDISNCTDI
+197 NVNTSICTYI
-207 GESAFNYCLSI
+207 GDNAFASCSSL

-234 DGCKKLEKVIGLE
+234 G
-247 NFKSISICAFRGTA
+247 
-261 LNSVNLPI
+261 
-269 CTNLD
+269 
-274 NAAFSD
+274 
-280 CSGLQS
+280 
-286 IDLPVCKK
+286 
-294 IGSSAFY
+294 
-301 SCSSLQSV
+301 
-309 DLPACVSIGDG
+309 
-320 DSPKSGAFGKCTS
+320 
-333 LTDLKL
+333 
-339 PQCEN
+339 
-344 VGSYAF
+344 
-350 YGCSSITEVD
+350 
-360 LSACKN
+360 
-366 LGTSA
+366 
-371 FKGCTKLENVIGLEG
+371 GCTKLENVIGLEK
-386 FKSIPASAFCWTA
+386 FKSIPKGAFSGTGIKSVDLPQCTTIGLSAFSGCSSLQSVNLPVCISIDDGGYYQNGAFQNCTNLTD
-399 LKSVKLPV
+399 LKLPQCTTIGDYAFNGCSSLQSVDLPV
-407 CTTIGSYAFRG
+407 CTTIGSYAFDG
-418 CSSLLSVDLPV
+418 CSSL
-429 CTTIGSSAFNGCSGL
+429 
-444 QTVDLPVCISIDG
+444 
-457 DNYGAFGNC
+457 
-466 TSLTK
+466 
-471 LNMPQCTTVGS
+471 
-482 SAFNGCVDLQSVNLP
+482 QSVELP
-497 VCTTIGS
+497 
-504 SAFFN
+504 
-509 CISLQSIE
+509 
-517 LSKVERIGDN
+517 KVEGVGNN
-527 AFWCSS
+527 AFWGSG

-540 ETLKNMGYQCFDK
+540 ETLKNMGYQCFNK
-553 VTEYTFNGTQPAVLY
+553 VAEYTFNGTLPVALY
-568 EYNSY
+568 EYESY
-573 LAFYGATFV
+573 HAFDGVPFV
-582 IRVPESAIDAY
+582 IRVPESAVDAY
-593 KTANIWKNYADKI
+593 KTADVWKNYADKI
-606 FSISDQLYYDVTTT
+606 FSISDKLDYDVTTT
-620 AMDSQSGLEQAIG
+620 AMDNQSGLEQAIG

-677 GFAYYKNNSTTDNVV
+677 SFAYYEGRSTTDNVV
-692 GDYSF
+692 GSYSF
-697 YKLDNLVTLKLPK
+697 YKLNNLVTLKLPK
-710 NAISIGY
+710 KAVSIGY
-717 YAVARCSSL
+717 YAVANCSSL

-733 KLKKIDACS
+733 NLKYIEYGS
-742 FYECSKLDNVILPD
+742 FSNCYKLDNVILPD
-756 GLEYIGWGGYSSG
+756 GLESIGPESIYYDACS
-769 FAGCRN
+769 FENCYY
-775 LKTVQFPPS
+775 LKTIQFPPS
-784 LKYIGAYAFEGCSSL
+784 LKNIGGCAFQYCYSL
-799 EKISLPGLDRIDNSA
+799 EKISLPGLDRIGNRA
-814 FSGCTSLKE
+814 FYKCSSLKE

-833 GNGAFSGC
+833 GDNAFKSC

-855 SIGQNTFDGNTYK
+855 SIGQNTFDEKAYK

-902 YKYMYINKD
+902 YKYMYISKD
-911 YTLSDANSASG
+911 YTLSDANSATG
-922 DKGRFDGNPDI
+922 DKGRFDGEPDI

-982 IAANRWHFFCF
+982 IEANRWHFFCF

-1013 DGKVRAEKGKG
+1013 DGKIRAEKGKG

-1102 GYNAPVTRWNGSG
+1102 GYNAPVTRWNGEG

-1182 LAITDGKNADKTRV
+1182 LAISDGKNADKTRV

-1216 STTSAVQL
+1216 SSASAVQL

-1251 ADGDYTI
+1251 AAGDYTI

-1310 DIAKEAGVNIMPSAN
+1310 DIAKEAGVNIMPSTN

>member
-1 MKKLFLISLL
+1 MKKLFLISLF

-30 TWSCGG
+30 TWSC
-36 ICSNDPI
+36 SEVYNYDTQSY
-43 TYITSAS
+43 TYAQINSAS

-74 EFTFQENKTLEKVT
+74 GFTFQNNKTLEKVT
-88 WPSTVTVIPYNMF
+88 WPSTVTEIPYEMFLNCSSLKAVENTRNVTYIDVDAF
-101 QNCSNLKTV
+101 QNC
-110 ENIKKVTSISSNAFN
+110 
-125 GCNNL
+125 NNL
-130 IALDLGLCG
+130 MELDLGSCKIA
-139 VMYDAFQGCS
+139 DWAFGYCS

-156 SAKCTSVGDGAFS
+156 SAKCTSVGSYAFD

-184 VGSNAFSV
+184 VGSNAFWLCSSLQSIGNPRFTSIPDNAFYGCSSLESIDLSLCTSV
-192 CSVLQ
+192 GS
-197 NVDISNCTDI
+197 
-207 GESAFNYCLSI
+207 SAFLGCSKLHSVNTSKCNYIGDNAFYCCSSI
-218 TEVDLS
+218 TEVDLTA
-224 VCKSLGNYAF
+224 CKSFGDNAF
-234 DGCKKLEKVIGLE
+234 NGCKKLENVIGLE
-247 NFKSISICAFRGTA
+247 NFKSIPDRAFPLTA
-261 LNSVNLPI
+261 LKTVKI
-269 CTNLD
+269 
-274 NAAFSD
+274 
-280 CSGLQS
+280 
-286 IDLPVCKK
+286 PVCTT
-294 IGSSAFY
+294 IGISAF
-301 SCSSLQSV
+301 
-309 DLPACVSIGDG
+309 D
-320 DSPKSGAFGKCTS
+320 
-333 LTDLKL
+333 
-339 PQCEN
+339 
-344 VGSYAF
+344 
-350 YGCSSITEVD
+350 GCSSITEVD
-360 LSACKN
+360 LSACKEMGVN
-366 LGTSA
+366 A
-371 FKGCTKLENVIGLEG
+371 FSGCTKLENVIGLENL
-386 FKSIPASAFCWTA
+386 KSIPYGAFNGTA
-399 LKSVKLPV
+399 LK
-407 CTTIGSYAFRG
+407 
-418 CSSLLSVDLPV
+418 
-429 CTTIGSSAFNGCSGL
+429 
-444 QTVDLPVCISIDG
+444 
-457 DNYGAFGNC
+457 
-466 TSLTK
+466 
-471 LNMPQCTTVGS
+471 
-482 SAFNGCVDLQSVNLP
+482 SVNLP
-497 VCTTIGS
+497 VCATIGDF
-504 SAFFN
+504 AFLF
-509 CISLQSIE
+509 CSSLQSVDLPKIN
-517 LSKVERIGDN
+517 SIGIYT
-527 AFWCSS
+527 FWGSG

-540 ETLKNMGYQCFDK
+540 ETLKDMGYQCFDK

-568 EYNSY
+568 EKRNQDKSQDHP
-573 LAFYGATFV
+573 AFDGVPFI

-593 KTANIWKNYADKI
+593 KAADVWKNYKDKI
-606 FSISDQLYYDVTTT
+606 FSISDQLDYDVTTT
-620 AMDSQSGLEQAIG
+620 SMDSQSGLEQAIG

-644 ATGTINGYDIFMIRT
+644 ATGTINSYDIFMIRT

-664 HYLDLTDADIVAN
+664 QNLDLTDADIVAN
-677 GFAYYKNNSTTDNVV
+677 GYTYYEGCSTSDNVV
-692 GDYSF
+692 GDNSF

-710 NAISIGY
+710 NAYSIGY
-717 YAVARCSSL
+717 NAVANCSSL

-733 KLKKIDACS
+733 TLKYINEQS
-742 FYECSKLDNVILPD
+742 FWCCSKLDNVILPE
-756 GLEYIGWGGYSSG
+756 GLESIGGVS
-769 FAGCRN
+769 FAGCSN
-775 LKTVQFPPS
+775 LKTIQFPPS
-784 LKYIGAYAFEGCSSL
+784 LKYIGGSAFGGCSSL
-799 EKISLPGLDRIDNSA
+799 EKISLPGLDHIDNSA
-814 FSGCTSLKE
+814 FYACSSLKE

-833 GNGAFSGC
+833 GDGAFSGC
-841 NNLADIY
+841 NNLTDIY

-855 SIGQNTFDGNTYK
+855 SIGQNTFSETTYK
-868 SARLW
+868 NARLW

-911 YTLSDANSASG
+911 YTLSDANSASK

-982 IAANRWHFFCF
+982 IEANRWHFFCF

-1046 STSCTLSIMIE
+1046 SASCTLSIMIE

-1065 NVRFDCNLEANAST
+1065 NVKFDCNLEASAST

-1136 QRPTGSSSIEFDPE
+1136 QRPTGSSNIEFDPE

-1182 LAITDGKNADKTRV
+1182 LAVSDGKNTDKTRV

-1216 STTSAVQL
+1216 SSTSAVQL

-1310 DIAKEAGVNIMPSAN
+1310 DIAKEAGVNIMPSTN

>member
-1 MKKLFLISLL
+1 M
-11 VCVGIL
+11 GIL
-17 QSLAFDYTDERGV
+17 QSFAAAFDYTDERGV
-30 TWSCGG
+30 TWSCSETGNTSAQ
-36 ICSNDPI
+36 IS
-43 TYITSAS
+43 SAS

-61 VYDGTKEY
+61 VYNGTKEY

-74 EFTFQENKTLEKVT
+74 GFTFQDNKTLEKVT
-88 WPSTVTVIPYNMF
+88 WPSTVTEIPSGMF
-101 QNCSNLKTV
+101 SGCSNLKTV
-110 ENIKKVTSISSNAFN
+110 ENIKEVTSIGGSAFI

-139 VMYDAFQGCS
+139 IGSQAFNGCS

-156 SAKCTSVGDGAFS
+156 SAKCTSVDIHGFS

-184 VGSNAFSV
+184 VGS
-192 CSVLQ
+192 
-197 NVDISNCTDI
+197 
-207 GESAFNYCLSI
+207 
-218 TEVDLS
+218 
-224 VCKSLGNYAF
+224 YAF
-234 DGCKKLEKVIGLE
+234 C
-247 NFKSISICAFRGTA
+247 
-261 LNSVNLPI
+261 
-269 CTNLD
+269 
-274 NAAFSD
+274 D
-280 CSGLQS
+280 CSRLQS
-286 IDLPVCKK
+286 IGNPKFTS
-294 IGSSAFY
+294 IPGSAFY
-301 SCSSLQSV
+301 GCSSLENI
-309 DLPACVSIGDG
+309 DLS
-320 DSPKSGAFGKCTS
+320 KCTS
-333 LTDLKL
+333 
-339 PQCEN
+339 

-350 YGCSSITEVD
+350 YYCSKLQNVNTSICTYIGNDAFNGCLSITEVD
-360 LSACKN
+360 LSACKG
-366 LGTSA
+366 LG
-371 FKGCTKLENVIGLEG
+371 N
-386 FKSIPASAFCWTA
+386 
-399 LKSVKLPV
+399 
-407 CTTIGSYAFRG
+407 
-418 CSSLLSVDLPV
+418 
-429 CTTIGSSAFNGCSGL
+429 
-444 QTVDLPVCISIDG
+444 
-457 DNYGAFGNC
+457 
-466 TSLTK
+466 
-471 LNMPQCTTVGS
+471 
-482 SAFNGCVDLQSVNLP
+482 
-497 VCTTIGS
+497 
-504 SAFFN
+504 
-509 CISLQSIE
+509 
-517 LSKVERIGDN
+517 N
-527 AFWCSS
+527 AFWRSGIS
-533 ITKISLP
+533 KVSLP
-540 ETLKNMGYQCFDK
+540 ETLKSMGYQCFDNVK
-553 VTEYTFNGTQPAVLY
+553 EYTFNGTQPAVLA
-568 EYNSY
+568 EQLSSESYNNHP
-573 LAFYGATFV
+573 AFDGASFV
-582 IRVPESAIDAY
+582 IRVPESSVDAY
-593 KTANIWKNYADKI
+593 KAADIWKNYADRI
-606 FSISDQLYYDVTTT
+606 FSISDQLDYDVTTT
-620 AMDSQSGLEQAIG
+620 AMDNQSGLEQAIG

-664 HYLDLTDADIVAN
+664 QNLDLTDADIVAN
-677 GFAYYKNNSTTDNVV
+677 GFAYYKGCSTTDNVV
-692 GDYSF
+692 GSYSF

-710 NAISIGY
+710 NAVTIGS
-717 YAVARCSSL
+717 YAVAYCSSL
-726 ESVDFPK
+726 ETVDFPK
-733 KLKKIDACS
+733 NLKNIEDQS
-742 FYECSKLDNVILPD
+742 FYCCSKLDNVILPD
-756 GLEYIGWGGYSSG
+756 GLESIGGSGSYSQS
-769 FAGCRN
+769 FAYCRS
-775 LKTVQFPPS
+775 LKTIQFPPS
-784 LKYIGAYAFEGCSSL
+784 LKHIGGSAFSDCSSL
-799 EKISLPGLDRIDNSA
+799 EKISLPGLDGIGENA

-833 GNGAFSGC
+833 GDGAFYGC
-841 NNLADIY
+841 SNLADIY

-891 DNDNYRWFDEP
+891 DNDNYHWFDEP
-902 YKYMYINKD
+902 YEYMYINKD
-911 YTLSDANSASG
+911 YTLSDANSASK

-1046 STSCTLSIMIE
+1046 SANCTLSIMIE

-1182 LAITDGKNADKTRV
+1182 LAVSDGKNTDKTRV

-1216 STTSAVQL
+1216 SATSAVQL

-1251 ADGDYTI
+1251 AAGDYTI

-1310 DIAKEAGVNIMPSAN
+1310 DIAKEAGVNIMPSVN

>member
-30 TWSCGG
+30 TWSC
-36 ICSNDPI
+36 SETDWNEE
-43 TYITSAS
+43 TQSYTSAIINS
-50 GYGDEVVIPEK
+50 ATGYGDEVVIPEK

-69 TVTGI
+69 TVTSIG
-74 EFTFQENKTLEKVT
+74 FTFQDNKTLEKVT
-88 WPSTVTVIPYNMF
+88 WPSTVTMILYNMF
-101 QNCSNLKTV
+101 KNCSSLKAV
-110 ENIKKVTSISSNAFN
+110 ENTRNVTFIYDCAFEN
-125 GCNNL
+125 CNNL
-130 IALDLGLCG
+130 IELDLGSCMIADL
-139 VMYDAFQGCS
+139 AFYGCS

-156 SAKCTSVGDGAFS
+156 SAKCTYVGSQAFSQCSSLQSIGNPKFTSIPDNAFNGCSNLENIDLSLCTSVGSSAFS
-169 GCSSLEKIDLSMCTS
+169 GCSK
-184 VGSNAFSV
+184 
-192 CSVLQ
+192 LQ
-197 NVDISNCTDI
+197 NVNT
-207 GESAFNYCLSI
+207 
-218 TEVDLS
+218 
-224 VCKSLGNYAF
+224 
-234 DGCKKLEKVIGLE
+234 
-247 NFKSISICAFRGTA
+247 SICTY
-261 LNSVNLPI
+261 
-269 CTNLD
+269 
-274 NAAFSD
+274 
-280 CSGLQS
+280 
-286 IDLPVCKK
+286 
-294 IGSSAFY
+294 IGN
-301 SCSSLQSV
+301 
-309 DLPACVSIGDG
+309 G
-320 DSPKSGAFGKCTS
+320 
-333 LTDLKL
+333 
-339 PQCEN
+339 
-344 VGSYAF
+344 AF

-360 LSACKN
+360 LSACKS
-366 LGTSA
+366 LGNNA
-371 FKGCTKLENVIGLEG
+371 FWGSRISKVSL
-386 FKSIPASAFCWTA
+386 PAA
-399 LKSVKLPV
+399 LKS
-407 CTTIGSYAFRG
+407 
-418 CSSLLSVDLPV
+418 
-429 CTTIGSSAFNGCSGL
+429 
-444 QTVDLPVCISIDG
+444 
-457 DNYGAFGNC
+457 
-466 TSLTK
+466 
-471 LNMPQCTTVGS
+471 
-482 SAFNGCVDLQSVNLP
+482 
-497 VCTTIGS
+497 
-504 SAFFN
+504 
-509 CISLQSIE
+509 
-517 LSKVERIGDN
+517 
-527 AFWCSS
+527 
-533 ITKISLP
+533 
-540 ETLKNMGYQCFDK
+540 MGYQCFDNVK
-553 VTEYTFNGTQPAVLY
+553 EYTFNGTQPAALT
-568 EYNSY
+568 EQLSSESYNNYPAFDGSSY
-573 LAFYGATFV
+573 I
-582 IRVPESAIDAY
+582 IRVPESAVDAY
-593 KTANIWKNYADKI
+593 KAADIWKNYADKI
-606 FSISDQLYYDVTTT
+606 FSISDQLDYDVTTT

-664 HYLDLTDADIVAN
+664 QNLDLTDADIVAN
-677 GFAYYKNNSTTDNVV
+677 GFAYYEGYSTEDNVV
-692 GDYSF
+692 GGYSF
-697 YKLDNLVTLKLPK
+697 YKLNNLVTLKLPK
-710 NAISIGY
+710 NAITIGS
-717 YAVARCSSL
+717 YAVANCSSL

-733 KLKKIDACS
+733 KLKYLNDQS
-742 FYECSKLDNVILPD
+742 FGWCGKLDNVILPD
-756 GLEYIGWGGYSSG
+756 GLESIGNGDCSYSFTS
-769 FAGCRN
+769 CKN
-775 LKTVQFPPS
+775 LKTIQFPPS
-784 LKYIGAYAFEGCSSL
+784 LKYIGGYAFCDCSSL
-799 EKISLPGLDRIDNSA
+799 EKISLPGLDRIDQDA
-814 FSGCTSLKE
+814 FYCCSSLKE

-833 GNGAFSGC
+833 GNGAFGGC
-841 NNLADIY
+841 SNLADIY

-855 SIGQNTFDGNTYK
+855 SIGQNTFDETAYK

-902 YKYMYINKD
+902 YEYMYINKD
-911 YTLSDANSASG
+911 YTLSDANSASK

-1037 AGKGYIFQA
+1037 AGRGYIFQA
-1046 STSCTLSIMIE
+1046 SASCTLSIMIE

-1136 QRPTGSSSIEFDPE
+1136 QRPTGSSNIEFDPE

-1182 LAITDGKNADKTRV
+1182 LAISDGKNTDKTRV
-1196 VFNQTKSNKYEMD
+1196 VFNQAKSNKYEMD

-1216 STTSAVQL
+1216 SSTSAVQL

-1310 DIAKEAGVNIMPSAN
+1310 DIAKEAGVNIMPSTN

>member
-30 TWSCGG
+30 TWSC
-36 ICSNDPI
+36 SETDWNEE
-43 TYITSAS
+43 TQSYTSAIINS
-50 GYGDEVVIPEK
+50 ATGYGDEVVIPEK

-69 TVTGI
+69 TVTSIG
-74 EFTFQENKTLEKVT
+74 FTFQDNKTLEKVT
-88 WPSTVTVIPYNMF
+88 WPSTVTMILYNMF
-101 QNCSNLKTV
+101 KNCSSLKAV
-110 ENIKKVTSISSNAFN
+110 ENTRNVTFIYDCAFEN
-125 GCNNL
+125 CNNL
-130 IALDLGLCG
+130 IELDLGSCMIADL
-139 VMYDAFQGCS
+139 AFYGCS

-156 SAKCTSVGDGAFS
+156 SAKCTYVGSQAFSQCSSLQSIGNPKFTSIPDNAFNGCSNLENIDLSLCTSVGSSAFS
-169 GCSSLEKIDLSMCTS
+169 GCSK
-184 VGSNAFSV
+184 
-192 CSVLQ
+192 LQ
-197 NVDISNCTDI
+197 NVNT
-207 GESAFNYCLSI
+207 
-218 TEVDLS
+218 
-224 VCKSLGNYAF
+224 
-234 DGCKKLEKVIGLE
+234 
-247 NFKSISICAFRGTA
+247 SICTY
-261 LNSVNLPI
+261 
-269 CTNLD
+269 
-274 NAAFSD
+274 
-280 CSGLQS
+280 
-286 IDLPVCKK
+286 
-294 IGSSAFY
+294 IGN
-301 SCSSLQSV
+301 
-309 DLPACVSIGDG
+309 G
-320 DSPKSGAFGKCTS
+320 
-333 LTDLKL
+333 
-339 PQCEN
+339 
-344 VGSYAF
+344 AF

-360 LSACKN
+360 LSACKS
-366 LGTSA
+366 LGNNA
-371 FKGCTKLENVIGLEG
+371 FWGSRISKVSL
-386 FKSIPASAFCWTA
+386 PAA
-399 LKSVKLPV
+399 LKS
-407 CTTIGSYAFRG
+407 
-418 CSSLLSVDLPV
+418 
-429 CTTIGSSAFNGCSGL
+429 
-444 QTVDLPVCISIDG
+444 
-457 DNYGAFGNC
+457 
-466 TSLTK
+466 
-471 LNMPQCTTVGS
+471 
-482 SAFNGCVDLQSVNLP
+482 
-497 VCTTIGS
+497 
-504 SAFFN
+504 
-509 CISLQSIE
+509 
-517 LSKVERIGDN
+517 
-527 AFWCSS
+527 
-533 ITKISLP
+533 
-540 ETLKNMGYQCFDK
+540 MGYQCFDNVK
-553 VTEYTFNGTQPAVLY
+553 EYTFNGTQPAALT
-568 EYNSY
+568 EQLSSESYNNYPAFDGSSY
-573 LAFYGATFV
+573 I
-582 IRVPESAIDAY
+582 IRVPESAVDAY
-593 KTANIWKNYADKI
+593 KAADIWKNYADKI
-606 FSISDQLYYDVTTT
+606 FSISDQLDYDVTTT

-664 HYLDLTDADIVAN
+664 QNLDLTDADIVAN
-677 GFAYYKNNSTTDNVV
+677 GFAYYEGYSTEDNVV
-692 GDYSF
+692 GGYSF
-697 YKLDNLVTLKLPK
+697 YKLNNLVTLKLPK
-710 NAISIGY
+710 NAITIGS
-717 YAVARCSSL
+717 YAVANCSSL

-733 KLKKIDACS
+733 KLKYLNDQS
-742 FYECSKLDNVILPD
+742 FGWCGKLDNVILPD
-756 GLEYIGWGGYSSG
+756 GLESIGNGDCSYSFTS
-769 FAGCRN
+769 CKN
-775 LKTVQFPPS
+775 LKTIQFPPS
-784 LKYIGAYAFEGCSSL
+784 LKYIGGYAFCDCSSL
-799 EKISLPGLDRIDNSA
+799 EKISLPGLDRIDQDA
-814 FSGCTSLKE
+814 FYCCSSLKE

-833 GNGAFSGC
+833 GNGAFGGC
-841 NNLADIY
+841 SNLADIY

-855 SIGQNTFDGNTYK
+855 SIGQNTFDETAYK

-922 DKGRFDGNPDI
+922 DKGRFNGNPDI

-1046 STSCTLSIMIE
+1046 SASCTLSIMIE

-1065 NVRFDCNLEANAST
+1065 NVKFDCNLEANAST

-1136 QRPTGSSSIEFDPE
+1136 QRPTGSSNIEFDPE

-1182 LAITDGKNADKTRV
+1182 LAISDGKNTDKTRV
-1196 VFNQTKSNKYEMD
+1196 VFNQAKSNKYEMD

-1216 STTSAVQL
+1216 SSTSAVQL

-1310 DIAKEAGVNIMPSAN
+1310 DIAKEAGVNIMPSTN

>member
-1 MKKLFLISLL
+1 M
-11 VCVGIL
+11 C
-17 QSLAFDYTDERGV
+17 
-30 TWSCGG
+30 
-36 ICSNDPI
+36 
-43 TYITSAS
+43 
-50 GYGDEVVIPEK
+50 
-61 VYDGTKEY
+61 
-69 TVTGI
+69 
-74 EFTFQENKTLEKVT
+74 
-88 WPSTVTVIPYNMF
+88 
-101 QNCSNLKTV
+101 
-110 ENIKKVTSISSNAFN
+110 TSIGS
-125 GCNNL
+125 
-130 IALDLGLCG
+130 
-139 VMYDAFQGCS
+139 DAFGNCS
-149 KLQSIGE
+149 KLQSVGNPKLTSISGE
-156 SAKCTSVGDGAFS
+156 AFS
-169 GCSSLEKIDLSMCTS
+169 GCSSLENIDLSICTS
-184 VGSNAFSV
+184 VALGAFSG
-192 CSVLQ
+192 CSKLQ
-197 NVDISNCTDI
+197 NVNTSICTYI
-207 GESAFNYCLSI
+207 GDNAFASCSSL

-234 DGCKKLEKVIGLE
+234 G
-247 NFKSISICAFRGTA
+247 
-261 LNSVNLPI
+261 
-269 CTNLD
+269 
-274 NAAFSD
+274 
-280 CSGLQS
+280 
-286 IDLPVCKK
+286 
-294 IGSSAFY
+294 
-301 SCSSLQSV
+301 
-309 DLPACVSIGDG
+309 
-320 DSPKSGAFGKCTS
+320 
-333 LTDLKL
+333 
-339 PQCEN
+339 
-344 VGSYAF
+344 
-350 YGCSSITEVD
+350 
-360 LSACKN
+360 
-366 LGTSA
+366 
-371 FKGCTKLENVIGLEG
+371 GCTKLENVIGLEK
-386 FKSIPASAFCWTA
+386 FKSIPKGAFSGTGIKSVDLPQCTTIGLSAFSGCSSLQSVNLPVCISIDDGGYYQNGAFQNCTNLTD
-399 LKSVKLPV
+399 LKLPQCTTIGDYAFNGCSSLQSVDLPV
-407 CTTIGSYAFRG
+407 CTTIGSYAFDG
-418 CSSLLSVDLPV
+418 CSSL
-429 CTTIGSSAFNGCSGL
+429 
-444 QTVDLPVCISIDG
+444 
-457 DNYGAFGNC
+457 
-466 TSLTK
+466 
-471 LNMPQCTTVGS
+471 
-482 SAFNGCVDLQSVNLP
+482 QSVELP
-497 VCTTIGS
+497 
-504 SAFFN
+504 
-509 CISLQSIE
+509 
-517 LSKVERIGDN
+517 KVEGVGNN
-527 AFWCSS
+527 AFWGSG

-540 ETLKNMGYQCFDK
+540 ETLKNMGYQCFNK
-553 VTEYTFNGTQPAVLY
+553 VAEYTFNGTLPVALY
-568 EYNSY
+568 EYESY
-573 LAFYGATFV
+573 HAFDGVPFV
-582 IRVPESAIDAY
+582 IRVPESAVDAY
-593 KTANIWKNYADKI
+593 KTADVWKNYADKI
-606 FSISDQLYYDVTTT
+606 FSISDKLDYDVTTT
-620 AMDSQSGLEQAIG
+620 AMDNQSGLEQAIG

-677 GFAYYKNNSTTDNVV
+677 SFAYYEGRSTTDNVV
-692 GDYSF
+692 GSYSF
-697 YKLDNLVTLKLPK
+697 YKLNNLVTLKLPK
-710 NAISIGY
+710 KAVSIGY
-717 YAVARCSSL
+717 YAVANCSSL

-733 KLKKIDACS
+733 NLKYIEYGS
-742 FYECSKLDNVILPD
+742 FSNCYKLDNVILPD
-756 GLEYIGWGGYSSG
+756 GLESIGPESIYYDACS
-769 FAGCRN
+769 FENCYY
-775 LKTVQFPPS
+775 LKTIQFPPS
-784 LKYIGAYAFEGCSSL
+784 LKNIGGCAFQYCYSL
-799 EKISLPGLDRIDNSA
+799 EKISLPGLDRIGNRA
-814 FSGCTSLKE
+814 FYKCSSLKE

-833 GNGAFSGC
+833 GDNAFKSC

-855 SIGQNTFDGNTYK
+855 SIGQNTFDEKAYK

-902 YKYMYINKD
+902 YKYMYISKD
-911 YTLSDANSASG
+911 YTLSDANSATG
-922 DKGRFDGNPDI
+922 DKGRFDGEPDI

-982 IAANRWHFFCF
+982 IEANRWHFFCF

-1013 DGKVRAEKGKG
+1013 DGKIRAEKGKG

-1102 GYNAPVTRWNGSG
+1102 GYNAPVTRWNGEG

-1182 LAITDGKNADKTRV
+1182 LAISDGKNADKTRV

-1216 STTSAVQL
+1216 SSASAVQL

-1251 ADGDYTI
+1251 AAGDYTI

-1310 DIAKEAGVNIMPSAN
+1310 DIAKEAGVNIMPSTN

>member
-11 VCVGIL
+11 VCMGIL

-30 TWSCGG
+30 TWSCGETDYNEETQ
-36 ICSNDPI
+36 S
-43 TYITSAS
+43 YTSAIINS
-50 GYGDEVVIPEK
+50 AKGYGDEVVIPEK

-69 TVTGI
+69 TVMSI
-74 EFTFQENKTLEKVT
+74 SFTFGRKKTLEKVT
-88 WPSTVTVIPYNMF
+88 WPSTVTEIPGSMF
-101 QNCSNLKTV
+101 RGCSSLKTV
-110 ENIKKVTSISSNAFN
+110 ENTRNVTYIYDSAFQ

-130 IALDLGLCG
+130 IELDLGSCKIA
-139 VMYDAFQGCS
+139 DFAFYGCS

-156 SAKCTSVGDGAFS
+156 SAKCTSVGNAAFQN
-169 GCSSLEKIDLSMCTS
+169 CSSLEKIDLSMCTS
-184 VGSNAFSV
+184 VGS
-192 CSVLQ
+192 
-197 NVDISNCTDI
+197 
-207 GESAFNYCLSI
+207 SAFN
-218 TEVDLS
+218 
-224 VCKSLGNYAF
+224 G
-234 DGCKKLEKVIGLE
+234 
-247 NFKSISICAFRGTA
+247 
-261 LNSVNLPI
+261 
-269 CTNLD
+269 
-274 NAAFSD
+274 
-280 CSGLQS
+280 
-286 IDLPVCKK
+286 
-294 IGSSAFY
+294 
-301 SCSSLQSV
+301 CSSLQSIGNPRFTSIPDNAFNGCSNLENI
-309 DLPACVSIGDG
+309 DLSLY
-320 DSPKSGAFGKCTS
+320 TS
-333 LTDLKL
+333 
-339 PQCEN
+339 
-344 VGSYAF
+344 VGSNAF
-350 YGCSSITEVD
+350 SGCSKLQNVNISNCTYIGYSAFSGCSSITEVD
-360 LSACKN
+360 LSSCKSV
-366 LGTSA
+366 GDYA
-371 FKGCTKLENVIGLEG
+371 FSGCKKLENVIGLEN
-386 FKSIPASAFCWTA
+386 FKSIPNYAFLGTA
-399 LKSVKLPV
+399 LKSLDLPV
-407 CTTIGSYAFRG
+407 CTTIGGGAFFDCSSLQSVELPVCVSIDEGEFNNGAFAYCTSLTNLKLPQCKTVGSYAFVG
-418 CSSLLSVDLPV
+418 CSGLQSVDLPV
-429 CTTIGSSAFNGCSGL
+429 CTTIGSSAFIGCSGL
-444 QTVDLPVCISIDG
+444 QSVD
-457 DNYGAFGNC
+457 
-466 TSLTK
+466 
-471 LNMPQCTTVGS
+471 
-482 SAFNGCVDLQSVNLP
+482 LP
-497 VCTTIGS
+497 VCTTISGG
-504 SAFFN
+504 AFSG
-509 CISLQSIE
+509 CSGLQSVD
-517 LSKVERIGDN
+517 LPKVEHINSN
-527 AFWCSS
+527 AFWSS
-533 ITKISLP
+533 GITKISLP
-540 ETLKNMGYQCFDK
+540 ETLKNMGYECFDK

-568 EYNSY
+568 DDNSY
-573 LAFYGATFV
+573 SAFYGASFV
-582 IRVPESAIDAY
+582 IRVPESAIDTY
-593 KTANIWKNYADKI
+593 KAADVWKNYKDKI
-606 FSISDQLYYDVTTT
+606 FSIGDQLDYDVTTT

-659 KMTNL
+659 KMIYLQN
-664 HYLDLTDADIVAN
+664 LDLTDADIVAN
-677 GFAYYKNNSTTDNVV
+677 GFAYYGGYSTEDNVV
-692 GDYSF
+692 GNYSF
-697 YKLDNLVTLKLPK
+697 CNLNNLVTLKLPK
-710 NAISIGY
+710 KAYIIGY
-717 YAVARCSSL
+717 NAVENCSSL

-733 KLKKIDACS
+733 NLKCICNNAFQDCK
-742 FYECSKLDNVILPD
+742 KLDNVILPD
-756 GLEYIGWGGYSSG
+756 GLESIGNNEYYSNS
-769 FAGCRN
+769 FAGCSN
-775 LKTVQFPPS
+775 LKTIQFPPS
-784 LKYIGAYAFEGCSSL
+784 LKYIGGYVFRGCSSL
-799 EKISLPGLDRIDNSA
+799 EKISLPGLDRIDRCA
-814 FSGCTSLKE
+814 FQSCKSLKE
-823 VRIPSTLQNV
+823 VRIPSTLQNI
-833 GNGAFSGC
+833 GDEAFSGC
-841 NNLADIY
+841 SNLADIY

-855 SIGQNTFDGNTYK
+855 SIGQNTFDGTTYK
-868 SARLW
+868 NARLW

-891 DNDNYRWFDEP
+891 ENDNYRWFDEP

-922 DKGRFDGNPDI
+922 DKGRFNGSPDI

-1046 STSCTLSIMIE
+1046 SASCTLSIMIE

-1065 NVRFDCNLEANAST
+1065 NVKFDCNLEANAST

-1102 GYNAPVTRWNGSG
+1102 GYNAPVTRWNGEG

-1136 QRPTGSSSIEFDPE
+1136 QRPTGSSNIEFDPE

-1182 LAITDGKNADKTRV
+1182 LAVSDGKNTDKTRV

-1216 STTSAVQL
+1216 SSTSAVQL

-1310 DIAKEAGVNIMPSAN
+1310 DIAKEAGVNIMPSTN

>member
-1 MKKLFLISLL
+1 MK
-11 VCVGIL
+11 
-17 QSLAFDYTDERGV
+17 
-30 TWSCGG
+30 
-36 ICSNDPI
+36 
-43 TYITSAS
+43 
-50 GYGDEVVIPEK
+50 
-61 VYDGTKEY
+61 
-69 TVTGI
+69 
-74 EFTFQENKTLEKVT
+74 
-88 WPSTVTVIPYNMF
+88 
-101 QNCSNLKTV
+101 
-110 ENIKKVTSISSNAFN
+110 
-125 GCNNL
+125 
-130 IALDLGLCG
+130 
-139 VMYDAFQGCS
+139 
-149 KLQSIGE
+149 
-156 SAKCTSVGDGAFS
+156 
-169 GCSSLEKIDLSMCTS
+169 SM
-184 VGSNAFSV
+184 
-192 CSVLQ
+192 
-197 NVDISNCTDI
+197 
-207 GESAFNYCLSI
+207 
-218 TEVDLS
+218 
-224 VCKSLGNYAF
+224 
-234 DGCKKLEKVIGLE
+234 
-247 NFKSISICAFRGTA
+247 
-261 LNSVNLPI
+261 
-269 CTNLD
+269 
-274 NAAFSD
+274 
-280 CSGLQS
+280 
-286 IDLPVCKK
+286 
-294 IGSSAFY
+294 
-301 SCSSLQSV
+301 
-309 DLPACVSIGDG
+309 
-320 DSPKSGAFGKCTS
+320 
-333 LTDLKL
+333 
-339 PQCEN
+339 
-344 VGSYAF
+344 
-350 YGCSSITEVD
+350 
-360 LSACKN
+360 
-366 LGTSA
+366 
-371 FKGCTKLENVIGLEG
+371 G
-386 FKSIPASAFCWTA
+386 F
-399 LKSVKLPV
+399 
-407 CTTIGSYAFRG
+407 
-418 CSSLLSVDLPV
+418 
-429 CTTIGSSAFNGCSGL
+429 
-444 QTVDLPVCISIDG
+444 
-457 DNYGAFGNC
+457 
-466 TSLTK
+466 
-471 LNMPQCTTVGS
+471 
-482 SAFNGCVDLQSVNLP
+482 
-497 VCTTIGS
+497 
-504 SAFFN
+504 
-509 CISLQSIE
+509 
-517 LSKVERIGDN
+517 
-527 AFWCSS
+527 
-533 ITKISLP
+533 
-540 ETLKNMGYQCFDK
+540 QCFDK
-553 VTEYTFNGTQPAVLY
+553 VTEYTFNGTQPAVLHAPAFD
-568 EYNSY
+568 EPTY
-573 LAFYGATFV
+573 L
-582 IRVPESAIDAY
+582 IRVPESAIDTY
-593 KTANIWKNYADKI
+593 KTADVWKNYADII
-606 FSISDQLYYDVTTT
+606 FSISDQLDYVVTTT
-620 AMDSQSGLEQAIG
+620 AMDNQSGLEQAIG
-633 ATNMKKVVSLK
+633 ATNMKKVFSLK

-659 KMTNL
+659 KMTHL
-664 HYLDLTDADIVAN
+664 QHLDLTDADIVAN
-677 GFAYYKNNSTTDNVV
+677 SFAYYNSYRTEDNVV
-692 GDYSF
+692 GNYSF
-697 YKLDNLVTLKLPK
+697 YNLDNIVTLKLPK
-710 NAISIGY
+710 NAVTIGDH
-717 YAVARCSSL
+717 AMASCSSL

-733 KLKKIDACS
+733 NLKNIEDGS
-742 FYECSKLDNVILPD
+742 FYGCSKLDNVILPD
-756 GLEYIGWGGYSSG
+756 GLESIGGSGSYSQS
-769 FAGCRN
+769 FAYCRS
-775 LKTVQFPPS
+775 LKTIQFPPS
-784 LKYIGAYAFEGCSSL
+784 LKHIGGSAFSDCSSL
-799 EKISLPGLDRIDNSA
+799 EKISLPGLDRIGENA

-823 VRIPSTLQNV
+823 VRIPSTLQNI
-833 GNGAFSGC
+833 GNWAFVGC

-855 SIGQNTFDGNTYK
+855 SIGQNTFGEKAYK

-902 YKYMYINKD
+902 YEYMYINKD
-911 YTLSDANSASG
+911 YTLSDANSASK

-1037 AGKGYIFQA
+1037 AGRGYIFQA
-1046 STSCTLSIMIE
+1046 SASCTLSIMIE

-1102 GYNAPVTRWNGSG
+1102 GYNAPVTRWNGSS

-1182 LAITDGKNADKTRV
+1182 LAVSDGKNTDKTRV
-1196 VFNQTKSNKYEMD
+1196 VFNQTKSSKYEMD

-1216 STTSAVQL
+1216 SSASAVQL

-1335 TVNVYSLSGA
+1335 TVNVYSLGGA

-1370 KAKVMVK
+1370 KTKVMVK

>member
-30 TWSCGG
+30 TWSC
-36 ICSNDPI
+36 SETDWNEE
-43 TYITSAS
+43 TQSYTSAIINS
-50 GYGDEVVIPEK
+50 ATGYGDEVVIPEK

-69 TVTGI
+69 TVTSIG
-74 EFTFQENKTLEKVT
+74 FTFQDNKTLEKVT
-88 WPSTVTVIPYNMF
+88 WPSTVTMILYNMF
-101 QNCSNLKTV
+101 KNCSSLKAV
-110 ENIKKVTSISSNAFN
+110 ENTRNVTFIYDCAFEN
-125 GCNNL
+125 CNNL
-130 IALDLGLCG
+130 IELDLGSCMIADL
-139 VMYDAFQGCS
+139 AFYGCS

-156 SAKCTSVGDGAFS
+156 SAKCTYVGSQAFSQCSSLQSIGNPKFTSIPDNAFNGCSNLENIDLSLCTSVGSSAFS
-169 GCSSLEKIDLSMCTS
+169 GCSK
-184 VGSNAFSV
+184 
-192 CSVLQ
+192 LQ
-197 NVDISNCTDI
+197 NVNT
-207 GESAFNYCLSI
+207 
-218 TEVDLS
+218 
-224 VCKSLGNYAF
+224 
-234 DGCKKLEKVIGLE
+234 
-247 NFKSISICAFRGTA
+247 SICTY
-261 LNSVNLPI
+261 
-269 CTNLD
+269 
-274 NAAFSD
+274 
-280 CSGLQS
+280 
-286 IDLPVCKK
+286 
-294 IGSSAFY
+294 IGN
-301 SCSSLQSV
+301 
-309 DLPACVSIGDG
+309 G
-320 DSPKSGAFGKCTS
+320 
-333 LTDLKL
+333 
-339 PQCEN
+339 
-344 VGSYAF
+344 AF

-360 LSACKN
+360 LSACKS
-366 LGTSA
+366 LGNNA
-371 FKGCTKLENVIGLEG
+371 FWGSRISKVSL
-386 FKSIPASAFCWTA
+386 PAA
-399 LKSVKLPV
+399 LKS
-407 CTTIGSYAFRG
+407 
-418 CSSLLSVDLPV
+418 
-429 CTTIGSSAFNGCSGL
+429 
-444 QTVDLPVCISIDG
+444 
-457 DNYGAFGNC
+457 
-466 TSLTK
+466 
-471 LNMPQCTTVGS
+471 
-482 SAFNGCVDLQSVNLP
+482 
-497 VCTTIGS
+497 
-504 SAFFN
+504 
-509 CISLQSIE
+509 
-517 LSKVERIGDN
+517 
-527 AFWCSS
+527 
-533 ITKISLP
+533 
-540 ETLKNMGYQCFDK
+540 MGYQCFDNVK
-553 VTEYTFNGTQPAVLY
+553 EYTFNGTQPAALT
-568 EYNSY
+568 EQLSSESYNNYPAFDGSSY
-573 LAFYGATFV
+573 I
-582 IRVPESAIDAY
+582 IRVPESAVDAY
-593 KTANIWKNYADKI
+593 KAADIWKNYADKI
-606 FSISDQLYYDVTTT
+606 FSISDQLDYDVTTT

-664 HYLDLTDADIVAN
+664 QNLDLTDADIVAN
-677 GFAYYKNNSTTDNVV
+677 GFAYYEGYSTEDNVV
-692 GDYSF
+692 GGYSF
-697 YKLDNLVTLKLPK
+697 YKLNNLVTLKLPK
-710 NAISIGY
+710 NAITIGS
-717 YAVARCSSL
+717 YAVANCSSL

-733 KLKKIDACS
+733 KLKYLNDQS
-742 FYECSKLDNVILPD
+742 FGWCGKLDNVILPD
-756 GLEYIGWGGYSSG
+756 GLESIGNGDCSYSFTS
-769 FAGCRN
+769 CKN
-775 LKTVQFPPS
+775 LKTIQFPPS
-784 LKYIGAYAFEGCSSL
+784 LKYIGGYAFCDCSSL
-799 EKISLPGLDRIDNSA
+799 EKISLPGLDRIDQDA
-814 FSGCTSLKE
+814 FYCCSSLKE

-833 GNGAFSGC
+833 GNGAFGGC
-841 NNLADIY
+841 SNLADIY

-855 SIGQNTFDGNTYK
+855 SIGQNTFDETAYK

-902 YKYMYINKD
+902 YEYMYINKD
-911 YTLSDANSASG
+911 YTLSDANSASK

-1046 STSCTLSIMIE
+1046 SASCTLSIMIE

-1065 NVRFDCNLEANAST
+1065 NVKFDCNLEANAST

-1182 LAITDGKNADKTRV
+1182 LAVSDGKNTDKTRV
-1196 VFNQTKSNKYEMD
+1196 VFNQAKSSKYEMD

-1216 STTSAVQL
+1216 SSASAVQL

-1251 ADGDYTI
+1251 AAGDYTI

-1310 DIAKEAGVNIMPSAN
+1310 DIAKEAGVNIMPSVN

-1335 TVNVYSLSGA
+1335 TVSVYSLSGA

-1370 KAKVMVK
+1370 KTKVMVK

>member
-1 MKKLFLISLL
+1 MKKLFLISLF

-30 TWSCGG
+30 TWSC
-36 ICSNDPI
+36 SETDYNEE
-43 TYITSAS
+43 TQSYTSAYITSAT

-69 TVTGI
+69 TVTSI
-74 EFTFQENKTLEKVT
+74 QFTFQDNKTLEKVT
-88 WPSTVTVIPYNMF
+88 WPSTVTTIPVFMF
-101 QNCSNLKTV
+101 SGCSSLKAV
-110 ENIKKVTSISSNAFN
+110 ENTRNVTCIYDRAFEN
-125 GCNNL
+125 CNNL
-130 IALDLGLCG
+130 IELDLGSCEI
-139 VMYDAFQGCS
+139 YDVAFDGCS

-156 SAKCTSVGDGAFS
+156 SAKCTSVGDFAFRF
-169 GCSSLEKIDLSMCTS
+169 CSSLEKIDLSMCTS
-184 VGSNAFSV
+184 VGSYAFQSCSRLQSVGNAK
-192 CSVLQ
+192 L
-197 NVDISNCTDI
+197 T
-207 GESAFNYCLSI
+207 SI
-218 TEVDLS
+218 PNE
-224 VCKSLGNYAF
+224 AF
-234 DGCKKLEKVIGLE
+234 DGCTSLE
-247 NFKSISICAFRGTA
+247 N
-261 LNSVNLPI
+261 
-269 CTNLD
+269 
-274 NAAFSD
+274 
-280 CSGLQS
+280 
-286 IDLPVCKK
+286 IDL
-294 IGSSAFY
+294 S
-301 SCSSLQSV
+301 
-309 DLPACVSIGDG
+309 
-320 DSPKSGAFGKCTS
+320 KCTS
-333 LTDLKL
+333 VGYGAFSGCSKL
-339 PQCEN
+339 HSVNTSNCKYIDDN
-344 VGSYAF
+344 AF
-350 YGCSSITEVD
+350 CDCSSIAEVD
-360 LSACKN
+360 LSACKS
-366 LGTSA
+366 LG
-371 FKGCTKLENVIGLEG
+371 N
-386 FKSIPASAFCWTA
+386 
-399 LKSVKLPV
+399 
-407 CTTIGSYAFRG
+407 
-418 CSSLLSVDLPV
+418 
-429 CTTIGSSAFNGCSGL
+429 
-444 QTVDLPVCISIDG
+444 
-457 DNYGAFGNC
+457 
-466 TSLTK
+466 
-471 LNMPQCTTVGS
+471 
-482 SAFNGCVDLQSVNLP
+482 
-497 VCTTIGS
+497 
-504 SAFFN
+504 
-509 CISLQSIE
+509 
-517 LSKVERIGDN
+517 N
-527 AFWCSS
+527 AFWGSGIS
-533 ITKISLP
+533 KVSLP
-540 ETLKNMGYQCFDK
+540 ATLKSMGYKCFDNVK
-553 VTEYTFNGTQPAVLY
+553 EYTFNGTQPAVLAEDNGY
-568 EYNSY
+568 PAFSGASY
-573 LAFYGATFV
+573 I
-582 IRVPESAIDAY
+582 IRVPESAVDTY
-593 KTANIWKNYADKI
+593 KTVDVWKNYKDKI
-606 FSISDQLYYDVTTT
+606 FSISDQLDYDVTTT

-677 GFAYYKNNSTTDNVV
+677 GFAYYGGCSTEDNVV
-692 GDYSF
+692 GDNSF

-710 NAISIGY
+710 NAVSIGY
-717 YAVARCSSL
+717 NAVAYCSSL

-733 KLKKIDACS
+733 NLKYIGPGS
-742 FYECSKLDNVILPD
+742 FSNCYKLDNVILPD
-756 GLEYIGWGGYSSG
+756 GLESIGSDIYYA
-769 FAGCRN
+769 AGSFSNCYY
-775 LKTVQFPPS
+775 LKTIQFPPS
-784 LKYIGAYAFEGCSSL
+784 LKNIGEQAFSSCLSL
-799 EKISLPGLDRIDNSA
+799 EKISLPGLDRIGNSA
-814 FSGCTSLKE
+814 FNGCSSLKE
-823 VRIPSTLQNV
+823 VRIPSTLQNI

-841 NNLADIY
+841 SNLADIY

-855 SIGQNTFDGNTYK
+855 SIGQNTFGETTYK
-868 SARLW
+868 NARLW

-922 DKGRFDGNPDI
+922 DKGRFDGDPDI

-982 IAANRWHFFCF
+982 IEANRWHFFCF

-1037 AGKGYIFQA
+1037 AGRGYIFQA
-1046 STSCTLSIMIE
+1046 SASCTLSIMIE

-1065 NVRFDCNLEANAST
+1065 NVKFDCNLEANAST

-1159 NRKTENAKKA
+1159 NRKTENAQKA

-1182 LAITDGKNADKTRV
+1182 LAVSDGKNTDKTRV

-1216 STTSAVQL
+1216 SSTSAVQL

-1229 QGGKMAINERPQGS
+1229 QGGKMSINERPQGS

-1251 ADGDYTI
+1251 AEGDYTI

-1310 DIAKEAGVNIMPSAN
+1310 DIAKEAGVNIMPSTN
-1325 GINLTGVDGK
+1325 GINITGVDGK

>member
-11 VCVGIL
+11 VSVGIL

-30 TWSCGG
+30 TWC
-36 ICSNDPI
+36 CSEI
-43 TYITSAS
+43 GTTSVRITSAS
-50 GYGDEVVIPEK
+50 GYGDDVVIPEK
-61 VYDGTKEY
+61 VYNGTKEY
-69 TVTGI
+69 TVTYI
-74 EFTFQENKTLEKVT
+74 QFTFQDNKTLEKVT
-88 WPSTVTVIPYNMF
+88 WPSTVTMIPGSM
-101 QNCSNLKTV
+101 
-110 ENIKKVTSISSNAFN
+110 FN
-125 GCNNL
+125 GCSSLKAVKNTRNVTYIYGSAFQSCNNL
-130 IALDLGLCG
+130 MELDLGSCKI
-139 VMYDAFQGCS
+139 YDNAFSGCS

-156 SAKCTSVGDGAFS
+156 LAKCTSVVEWAFYGCTSLEKVDLSMCTSVGSSAFS
-169 GCSSLEKIDLSMCTS
+169 HCSSLQSVGNPKLTSIPDNAFAGCTSLQNIDLSMCTS
-184 VGSNAFSV
+184 VGSGAFSG
-192 CSVLQ
+192 CSKLQ
-197 NVDISNCTDI
+197 NVNT
-207 GESAFNYCLSI
+207 
-218 TEVDLS
+218 
-224 VCKSLGNYAF
+224 
-234 DGCKKLEKVIGLE
+234 
-247 NFKSISICAFRGTA
+247 SICTYIGYRAF
-261 LNSVNLPI
+261 
-269 CTNLD
+269 
-274 NAAFSD
+274 
-280 CSGLQS
+280 
-286 IDLPVCKK
+286 
-294 IGSSAFY
+294 
-301 SCSSLQSV
+301 
-309 DLPACVSIGDG
+309 
-320 DSPKSGAFGKCTS
+320 
-333 LTDLKL
+333 
-339 PQCEN
+339 E
-344 VGSYAF
+344 
-350 YGCSSITEVD
+350 GCSSITEVD
-360 LSACKN
+360 LSACKS
-366 LGTSA
+366 LG
-371 FKGCTKLENVIGLEG
+371 N
-386 FKSIPASAFCWTA
+386 
-399 LKSVKLPV
+399 
-407 CTTIGSYAFRG
+407 
-418 CSSLLSVDLPV
+418 
-429 CTTIGSSAFNGCSGL
+429 
-444 QTVDLPVCISIDG
+444 
-457 DNYGAFGNC
+457 
-466 TSLTK
+466 
-471 LNMPQCTTVGS
+471 
-482 SAFNGCVDLQSVNLP
+482 
-497 VCTTIGS
+497 
-504 SAFFN
+504 
-509 CISLQSIE
+509 
-517 LSKVERIGDN
+517 N
-527 AFWCSS
+527 AFWGSGIS
-533 ITKISLP
+533 KVSLP
-540 ETLKNMGYQCFDK
+540 ATLKSMGYQCFDNVK
-553 VTEYTFNGTQPAVLY
+553 EYTFNGTQPAVLA
-568 EYNSY
+568 EQLSSESYNSRP
-573 LAFYGATFV
+573 AFDGASYI
-582 IRVPESAIDAY
+582 IRVPESAIDTY
-593 KTANIWKNYADKI
+593 KAADVWKNYADKI
-606 FSISDQLYYDVTTT
+606 FSISDKLDYDVTTT
-620 AMDSQSGLEQAIG
+620 AMDNQSGLEQAIG

-677 GFAYYKNNSTTDNVV
+677 GFAYYENNSTTDNVV
-692 GDYSF
+692 GGYSF
-697 YKLDNLVTLKLPK
+697 YNLNNLVTLKLPK
-710 NAISIGY
+710 NAISIGFN
-717 YAVARCSSL
+717 AVARCSSL

-733 KLKKIDACS
+733 SLKYIDFGS
-742 FYECSKLDNVILPD
+742 FKDCYKLDNVILPD
-756 GLEYIGWGGYSSG
+756 GLESIGPESNYDACS
-769 FAGCRN
+769 FANCYY
-775 LKTVQFPPS
+775 LKTIQFPPS
-784 LKYIGAYAFEGCSSL
+784 LKNIGGQAFSSCLSL
-799 EKISLPGLDRIDNSA
+799 EKISLPGLDRIGNNA

-823 VRIPSTLQNV
+823 IRIPSTLQNI

-841 NNLADIY
+841 RNLSDIY

-855 SIGQNTFDGNTYK
+855 SIGQNTFGESTYK

-922 DKGRFDGNPDI
+922 DKGRFDGDPDI

-982 IAANRWHFFCF
+982 IDANRWHFFCF

-1046 STSCTLSIMIE
+1046 SASCTLSIMIE

-1065 NVRFDCNLEANAST
+1065 NVKFDCNLEANAST

-1182 LAITDGKNADKTRV
+1182 LAISDGKNTDKTRV

-1216 STTSAVQL
+1216 SSTSAVQL

-1310 DIAKEAGVNIMPSAN
+1310 DIAKEAGVNIMPSTN

>member
-11 VCVGIL
+11 VSVGIL
-17 QSLAFDYTDERGV
+17 QSLAFDYTDGRGV
-30 TWSCGG
+30 TWSCDV
-36 ICSNDPI
+36 IDNTSV
-43 TYITSAS
+43 YI
-50 GYGDEVVIPEK
+50 YFVPVYDDEVVIPEK

-69 TVTGI
+69 TVTSIG
-74 EFTFQENKTLEKVT
+74 FTFHDNKTLEKVT
-88 WPSTVTVIPYNMF
+88 WPSTVTEIPYGMF
-101 QNCSNLKTV
+101 RNCSSLKTV
-110 ENIKKVTSISSNAFN
+110 DNIRKVTSIDGYAFN

-130 IALDLGLCG
+130 IELDLGSCKIAG
-139 VMYDAFQGCS
+139 FAFYGCS
-149 KLQSIGE
+149 ELQSIGDF
-156 SAKCTSVGDGAFS
+156 AKCTSVDDYAFCGCSSLEKVDLSMCTSVGSYAFDGCSSLQPIGNPKLTSIQECAFRSCSSLEKIDLSLCTSVESEAFRGCTNLHSVGNPKLTSIS
-169 GCSSLEKIDLSMCTS
+169 GNAFYGCSSLENIDLSMCTSVGYTAFQFCSSLEKIDLSMCTS
-184 VGSNAFSV
+184 LGS
-192 CSVLQ
+192 
-197 NVDISNCTDI
+197 
-207 GESAFNYCLSI
+207 
-218 TEVDLS
+218 
-224 VCKSLGNYAF
+224 YAF
-234 DGCKKLEKVIGLE
+234 CGCKKLENVIGLE
-247 NFKSISICAFRGTA
+247 NFKSIPEGAFKETA
-261 LNSVNLPI
+261 LKFVNLPK
-269 CTNLD
+269 
-274 NAAFSD
+274 
-280 CSGLQS
+280 
-286 IDLPVCKK
+286 VE
-294 IGSSAFY
+294 
-301 SCSSLQSV
+301 
-309 DLPACVSIGDG
+309 SIG
-320 DSPKSGAFGKCTS
+320 
-333 LTDLKL
+333 
-339 PQCEN
+339 N
-344 VGSYAF
+344 
-350 YGCSSITEVD
+350 
-360 LSACKN
+360 
-366 LGTSA
+366 
-371 FKGCTKLENVIGLEG
+371 
-386 FKSIPASAFCWTA
+386 
-399 LKSVKLPV
+399 
-407 CTTIGSYAFRG
+407 
-418 CSSLLSVDLPV
+418 
-429 CTTIGSSAFNGCSGL
+429 
-444 QTVDLPVCISIDG
+444 
-457 DNYGAFGNC
+457 
-466 TSLTK
+466 
-471 LNMPQCTTVGS
+471 
-482 SAFNGCVDLQSVNLP
+482 
-497 VCTTIGS
+497 
-504 SAFFN
+504 
-509 CISLQSIE
+509 
-517 LSKVERIGDN
+517 N
-527 AFWCSS
+527 AFMLTG

-540 ETLKNMGYQCFDK
+540 ETLKSMGYQCFDK
-553 VTEYTFNGTQPAVLY
+553 VTEYTFNGTQPAVLSEDDMY
-568 EYNSY
+568 P
-573 LAFYGATFV
+573 AFYSSTFI

-593 KTANIWKNYADKI
+593 KTADIWKNYTDKI
-606 FSISDQLYYDVTTT
+606 FSISDQFDYDVTTT
-620 AMDSQSGLEQAIG
+620 AMDNQSGLEQAIG
-633 ATNMKKVVSLK
+633 ATNMKKVFSLK

-664 HYLDLTDADIVAN
+664 RYLDLTDADIVAN
-677 GFAYYKNNSTTDNVV
+677 GFAYYGNNSTTDNVV
-692 GDYSF
+692 GDNSF
-697 YKLDNLVTLKLPK
+697 CKLDNLVTLKLPK
-710 NAISIGY
+710 NAVSIGN
-717 YAVARCSSL
+717 YAVGNCSSL

-733 KLKKIDACS
+733 NLKNIEDFS
-742 FYECSKLDNVILPD
+742 FKGCSKLDNVVLPD
-756 GLEYIGWGGYSSG
+756 GLESIGDNSFRFCY
-769 FAGCRN
+769 N
-775 LKTVQFPPS
+775 LKTIQFPPS
-784 LKYIGAYAFEGCSSL
+784 LKYIGSWAFYDCSSL
-799 EKISLPGLDRIDNSA
+799 EKISLPGLDRIDGNA
-814 FSGCTSLKE
+814 FTDCTSLKE
-823 VRIPSTLQNV
+823 IRIPSTLQNV
-833 GNGAFSGC
+833 GDYAFSGC
-841 NNLADIY
+841 NNLTDIY

-855 SIGQNTFDGNTYK
+855 SIGQNTFDGNIYK

-902 YKYMYINKD
+902 YEYMYINKD

-982 IAANRWHFFCF
+982 IDANRWHFFCF

-1037 AGKGYIFQA
+1037 AGRGYIFQA
-1046 STSCTLSIMIE
+1046 SASCTLSIMIE

-1065 NVRFDCNLEANAST
+1065 NVKFDCNLEANAST

-1102 GYNAPVTRWNGSG
+1102 GYNAPVTKWNGEG

-1136 QRPTGSSSIEFDPE
+1136 QRPTGSSTIEFDPE

-1159 NRKTENAKKA
+1159 NRKTENAQKA

-1182 LAITDGKNADKTRV
+1182 LAISDGKNTDKTRV

-1216 STTSAVQL
+1216 SSTSAVQL

-1229 QGGKMAINERPQGS
+1229 QGGKMSINERPQGS

-1310 DIAKEAGVNIMPSAN
+1310 DIAKEAGVNIMPSTN

>member
-1 MKKLFLISLL
+1 MKKLFLISLF

-17 QSLAFDYTDERGV
+17 QSFADGFYYTDERGV
-30 TWSCGG
+30 TWGCADDPNSTTVS
-36 ICSNDPI
+36 ICD
-43 TYITSAS
+43 AS

-61 VYDGTKEY
+61 VYNGTKEY
-69 TVTGI
+69 TVTDI
-74 EFTFQENKTLEKVT
+74 RFFTFQDNKTLEKVT
-88 WPSTVTVIPYNMF
+88 WPSTVTAIPSKMF
-101 QNCSNLKTV
+101 RGCSNLKVV
-110 ENIKKVTSISSNAFN
+110 ENIRKVTSIGDNAFF

-130 IALDLGLCG
+130 IALDLGSCEIS
-139 VMYDAFQGCS
+139 YNAFDGCS

-156 SAKCTSVGDGAFS
+156 SAKCTSVDNQGFNH
-169 GCSSLEKIDLSMCTS
+169 CSSLEKIDLSMCTS
-184 VGSNAFSV
+184 VGDWAFIG
-192 CSVLQ
+192 CSSLQ
-197 NVDISNCTDI
+197 TVGSPRFASIPN
-207 GESAFNYCLSI
+207 SAFNGCSSLENI
-218 TEVDLS
+218 DLS
-224 VCKSLGNYAF
+224 KC
-234 DGCKKLEKVIGLE
+234 
-247 NFKSISICAFRGTA
+247 T
-261 LNSVNLPI
+261 SV
-269 CTNLD
+269 
-274 NAAFSD
+274 
-280 CSGLQS
+280 
-286 IDLPVCKK
+286 
-294 IGSSAFY
+294 GSSAFY
-301 SCSSLQSV
+301 NCSKLQNVNTSNC
-309 DLPACVSIGDG
+309 AYIGG
-320 DSPKSGAFGKCTS
+320 SAFS
-333 LTDLKL
+333 
-339 PQCEN
+339 
-344 VGSYAF
+344 
-350 YGCSSITEVD
+350 GCSSITEVD
-360 LSACKN
+360 LSACKS
-366 LGTSA
+366 LG
-371 FKGCTKLENVIGLEG
+371 N
-386 FKSIPASAFCWTA
+386 
-399 LKSVKLPV
+399 
-407 CTTIGSYAFRG
+407 
-418 CSSLLSVDLPV
+418 
-429 CTTIGSSAFNGCSGL
+429 
-444 QTVDLPVCISIDG
+444 
-457 DNYGAFGNC
+457 
-466 TSLTK
+466 
-471 LNMPQCTTVGS
+471 
-482 SAFNGCVDLQSVNLP
+482 
-497 VCTTIGS
+497 
-504 SAFFN
+504 
-509 CISLQSIE
+509 
-517 LSKVERIGDN
+517 N
-527 AFWCSS
+527 AFWGSGIS
-533 ITKISLP
+533 KVSLP
-540 ETLKNMGYQCFDK
+540 ATLKNMGYQCFDNVK
-553 VTEYTFNGTQPAVLY
+553 EYTFNGTQPAVLAENNGY
-568 EYNSY
+568 PAFSGASY
-573 LAFYGATFV
+573 I
-582 IRVPESAIDAY
+582 IRVPGSAIDAY
-593 KTANIWKNYADKI
+593 KTADIWKNYADKI
-606 FSISDQLYYDVTTT
+606 FSISDQLDYDVTTT

-664 HYLDLTDADIVAN
+664 QNLDLTDADIVAN
-677 GFAYYKNNSTTDNVV
+677 GFAYYNSYSTEDNVV
-692 GDYSF
+692 GSYFF
-697 YKLDNLVTLKLPK
+697 YNLNNLVTLKLPK
-710 NAISIGY
+710 NAITIGSS
-717 YAVARCSSL
+717 AMANCSSL

-733 KLKKIDACS
+733 NLRYIGGSS
-742 FYECSKLDNVILPD
+742 FYFCSKLDNVILPD
-756 GLEYIGWGGYSSG
+756 GLESIGNSIYNEYS
-769 FAGCRN
+769 FAYCRN
-775 LKTVQFPPS
+775 LKTIQFPPS
-784 LKYIGAYAFEGCSSL
+784 LKNIGSYAFQDCSSL
-799 EKISLPGLDRIDNSA
+799 EKISLPGLDRIDNYA
-814 FSGCTSLKE
+814 FFNCTSLKE
-823 VRIPSTLQNV
+823 VRIPSTLQNI
-833 GNGAFSGC
+833 GNGAFVGC

-855 SIGQNTFDGNTYK
+855 SIGQNTFGETTYK

-902 YKYMYINKD
+902 YKYIYINKD

-1046 STSCTLSIMIE
+1046 SANCTLSIMIE

-1182 LAITDGKNADKTRV
+1182 IAVSDGKNTDKTRV

-1216 STTSAVQL
+1216 SSASAVQL

-1251 ADGDYTI
+1251 AAGDYTI

-1325 GINLTGVDGK
+1325 GINLTGIDGK

>member
-30 TWSCGG
+30 TWSC
-36 ICSNDPI
+36 SETDWNEE
-43 TYITSAS
+43 TQSYTSAIINS
-50 GYGDEVVIPEK
+50 ATGYGDEVVIPEK

-69 TVTGI
+69 TVTSIG
-74 EFTFQENKTLEKVT
+74 FTFQDNKTLEKVT
-88 WPSTVTVIPYNMF
+88 WPSTVTMILYNMF
-101 QNCSNLKTV
+101 KNCSSLKAV
-110 ENIKKVTSISSNAFN
+110 ENTRNVTFIYDCAFEN
-125 GCNNL
+125 CNNL
-130 IALDLGLCG
+130 IELDLGSCMIADL
-139 VMYDAFQGCS
+139 AFYGCS

-156 SAKCTSVGDGAFS
+156 SAKCTYVGSQAFSQCSSLQSIGNPKFTSIPDNAFNGCSNLENIDLSLCTSVGSSAFS
-169 GCSSLEKIDLSMCTS
+169 GCSK
-184 VGSNAFSV
+184 
-192 CSVLQ
+192 LQ
-197 NVDISNCTDI
+197 NVNT
-207 GESAFNYCLSI
+207 
-218 TEVDLS
+218 
-224 VCKSLGNYAF
+224 
-234 DGCKKLEKVIGLE
+234 
-247 NFKSISICAFRGTA
+247 SICTY
-261 LNSVNLPI
+261 
-269 CTNLD
+269 
-274 NAAFSD
+274 
-280 CSGLQS
+280 
-286 IDLPVCKK
+286 
-294 IGSSAFY
+294 IGN
-301 SCSSLQSV
+301 
-309 DLPACVSIGDG
+309 G
-320 DSPKSGAFGKCTS
+320 
-333 LTDLKL
+333 
-339 PQCEN
+339 
-344 VGSYAF
+344 AF

-360 LSACKN
+360 LSACKS
-366 LGTSA
+366 LGNNA
-371 FKGCTKLENVIGLEG
+371 FWGSRISKVSL
-386 FKSIPASAFCWTA
+386 PAA
-399 LKSVKLPV
+399 LKS
-407 CTTIGSYAFRG
+407 
-418 CSSLLSVDLPV
+418 
-429 CTTIGSSAFNGCSGL
+429 
-444 QTVDLPVCISIDG
+444 
-457 DNYGAFGNC
+457 
-466 TSLTK
+466 
-471 LNMPQCTTVGS
+471 
-482 SAFNGCVDLQSVNLP
+482 
-497 VCTTIGS
+497 
-504 SAFFN
+504 
-509 CISLQSIE
+509 
-517 LSKVERIGDN
+517 
-527 AFWCSS
+527 
-533 ITKISLP
+533 
-540 ETLKNMGYQCFDK
+540 MGYQCFDNVK
-553 VTEYTFNGTQPAVLY
+553 EYTFNGTQPAALT
-568 EYNSY
+568 EQLSSESYNNYPAFDGSSY
-573 LAFYGATFV
+573 I
-582 IRVPESAIDAY
+582 IRVPESAVDAY
-593 KTANIWKNYADKI
+593 KAADIWKNYADKI
-606 FSISDQLYYDVTTT
+606 FSISDQLDYDVTTT

-664 HYLDLTDADIVAN
+664 QNLDLTDADIVAN
-677 GFAYYKNNSTTDNVV
+677 GFAYYEGYSTEDNVV
-692 GDYSF
+692 GGYSF
-697 YKLDNLVTLKLPK
+697 YKLNNLVTLKLPK
-710 NAISIGY
+710 NAITIGS
-717 YAVARCSSL
+717 YAVANCSSL

-733 KLKKIDACS
+733 KLKYLNDQS
-742 FYECSKLDNVILPD
+742 FGWCGKLDNVILPD
-756 GLEYIGWGGYSSG
+756 GLESIGNGDCSYSFTS
-769 FAGCRN
+769 CKN
-775 LKTVQFPPS
+775 LKTIQFPPS
-784 LKYIGAYAFEGCSSL
+784 LKYIGGYAFCDCSSL
-799 EKISLPGLDRIDNSA
+799 EKISLPGLDRIDQDA
-814 FSGCTSLKE
+814 FYCCSSLKE

-833 GNGAFSGC
+833 GNGAFGGC
-841 NNLADIY
+841 SNLADIY

-855 SIGQNTFDGNTYK
+855 SIGQNTFDETAYK

-1046 STSCTLSIMIE
+1046 SASCTLSIMIE

-1065 NVRFDCNLEANAST
+1065 NVKFDCNLEANAST

-1136 QRPTGSSSIEFDPE
+1136 QRPTGSSNIEFDPE

-1182 LAITDGKNADKTRV
+1182 LAVSDGKNTDKTRV

-1216 STTSAVQL
+1216 SSTSAVQL

-1310 DIAKEAGVNIMPSAN
+1310 DIAKEAGVNIMPSTN

>member
-11 VCVGIL
+11 VSVGIL

-30 TWSCGG
+30 TWSC
-36 ICSNDPI
+36 SETNWNEE
-43 TYITSAS
+43 TQSYTSAYITSAT

-69 TVTGI
+69 TVVEI
-74 EFTFQENKTLEKVT
+74 RFTFQNNKTLEKVT
-88 WPSTVTVIPYNMF
+88 WPSTVTTIPYGMF
-101 QNCSNLKTV
+101 RGCSNLKVV
-110 ENIKKVTSISSNAFN
+110 ENIRKVTYIDDNAFED
-125 GCNNL
+125 CNNL
-130 IALDLGLCG
+130 IELDLGSCTIKSQTF
-139 VMYDAFQGCS
+139 YNCS
-149 KLQSIGE
+149 NLQSIGE
-156 SAKCTSVGDGAFS
+156 LAKCTSVGIQAFYR
-169 GCSSLEKIDLSMCTS
+169 CSSLENIDLSMCTS
-184 VGSNAFSV
+184 VGLNAFGDCSSLQSIGNPKLTSIPDGAFSCCSNLENIDLSLCTSV
-192 CSVLQ
+192 GSAAFYQCSKLQ
-197 NVDISNCTDI
+197 SVNISKCTYI
-207 GESAFNYCLSI
+207 GGSAFDGCSSM

-224 VCKSLGNYAF
+224 ACKSLGDNAF
-234 DGCKKLEKVIGLE
+234 RECKKLENVIGLE
-247 NFKSISICAFRGTA
+247 NFKSIPEGAFRATA
-261 LNSVNLPI
+261 LKSVNLPA
-269 CTNLD
+269 CTT
-274 NAAFSD
+274 
-280 CSGLQS
+280 
-286 IDLPVCKK
+286 
-294 IGSSAFY
+294 IGGSAF
-301 SCSSLQSV
+301 
-309 DLPACVSIGDG
+309 DG
-320 DSPKSGAFGKCTS
+320 C
-333 LTDLKL
+333 L
-339 PQCEN
+339 
-344 VGSYAF
+344 
-350 YGCSSITEVD
+350 SITEVD
-360 LSACKN
+360 LSACKEFGFN
-366 LGTSA
+366 A
-371 FKGCTKLENVIGLEG
+371 FSGCTKLEKVIGLENI
-386 FKSIPASAFCWTA
+386 KSIPNGAFRETA
-399 LKSVKLPV
+399 LK
-407 CTTIGSYAFRG
+407 
-418 CSSLLSVDLPV
+418 
-429 CTTIGSSAFNGCSGL
+429 
-444 QTVDLPVCISIDG
+444 
-457 DNYGAFGNC
+457 
-466 TSLTK
+466 
-471 LNMPQCTTVGS
+471 
-482 SAFNGCVDLQSVNLP
+482 SVNLP

-504 SAFFN
+504 SAFYG
-509 CISLQSIE
+509 CCSLQSVD
-517 LSKVERIGDN
+517 LPKVESINSN
-527 AFWCSS
+527 AFWGSG
-533 ITKISLP
+533 ITKVSLP
-540 ETLKNMGYQCFDK
+540 ETLKSMGYNCFDK
-553 VTEYTFNGTQPAVLY
+553 VKEYTFNGTHPAVFY
-568 EYNSY
+568 KDSGSAFSCASY
-573 LAFYGATFV
+573 I

-593 KTANIWKNYADKI
+593 KTADVWKNYADKI
-606 FSISDQLYYDVTTT
+606 FSISDQLDYDVTAT
-620 AMDSQSGLEQAIG
+620 AMDNQSGLEQAIG

-677 GFAYYKNNSTTDNVV
+677 GFAYYENNSTTDNVV

-697 YKLDNLVTLKLPK
+697 YKLDNLITLKLPK
-710 NAISIGY
+710 NAVTIGDN
-717 YAVARCSSL
+717 AVANCSSL

-733 KLKKIDACS
+733 NLKYIGFRS
-742 FYECSKLDNVILPD
+742 FSDCYKLDNVILPD
-756 GLEYIGWGGYSSG
+756 GLESIGPESMYYDACS
-769 FAGCRN
+769 FANCYY
-775 LKTVQFPPS
+775 LKTIQFPPS
-784 LKYIGAYAFEGCSSL
+784 LKNIGGQAFSSCLSL
-799 EKISLPGLDRIDNSA
+799 EKISLPGLDRIGNNA
-814 FSGCTSLKE
+814 FRNCTSLKE

-833 GNGAFSGC
+833 GDNAFKSC

-855 SIGQNTFDGNTYK
+855 SIGQNTFGETTYK
-868 SARLW
+868 NARLW

-922 DKGRFDGNPDI
+922 DKGRFDGEPDI

-1046 STSCTLSIMIE
+1046 SASCTLSIMIE

-1065 NVRFDCNLEANAST
+1065 NVKFDCNLEANAST

-1182 LAITDGKNADKTRV
+1182 LAISDGKNADKTRV

-1216 STTSAVQL
+1216 SSASAVQL

-1251 ADGDYTI
+1251 AAGDYTI

-1310 DIAKEAGVNIMPSAN
+1310 DIAKEAGVNIMPSTN

>member
-11 VCVGIL
+11 VSVGIL

-30 TWSCGG
+30 TWSC
-36 ICSNDPI
+36 SETDYNEE
-43 TYITSAS
+43 TQSYTSAYITSAT

-69 TVTGI
+69 TVVEI
-74 EFTFQENKTLEKVT
+74 KFTFQDNKTLEKVT
-88 WPSTVTVIPYNMF
+88 WPSTVTEIPYEMF
-101 QNCSNLKTV
+101 QNCSSLKAV
-110 ENIKKVTSISSNAFN
+110 ENTRNVTYIYGSAFQN
-125 GCNNL
+125 CNNL
-130 IALDLGLCG
+130 IELDLGSCKIA
-139 VMYDAFQGCS
+139 DRAFYYCS
-149 KLQSIGE
+149 KLQSIGG
-156 SAKCTSVGDGAFS
+156 SAKCVSVGSEAFYQCSSLENIDMSMCTSIGSYAFFCCSSLQSIGNPRFTSIPDDAFGGCSSLEKIDLSMCTSVGYSAFLDCS
-169 GCSSLEKIDLSMCTS
+169 RLQSIGNPRFTSIPYQAFCGCSSLEKIDLSMCTS
-184 VGSNAFSV
+184 VGSNAF
-192 CSVLQ
+192 
-197 NVDISNCTDI
+197 N
-207 GESAFNYCLSI
+207 
-218 TEVDLS
+218 
-224 VCKSLGNYAF
+224 
-234 DGCKKLEKVIGLE
+234 
-247 NFKSISICAFRGTA
+247 
-261 LNSVNLPI
+261 
-269 CTNLD
+269 
-274 NAAFSD
+274 
-280 CSGLQS
+280 
-286 IDLPVCKK
+286 
-294 IGSSAFY
+294 
-301 SCSSLQSV
+301 SCSSLQSIGN
-309 DLPACVSIGDG
+309 PRFTSISDG
-320 DSPKSGAFGKCTS
+320 VFS
-333 LTDLKL
+333 
-339 PQCEN
+339 
-344 VGSYAF
+344 
-350 YGCSSITEVD
+350 GCSSIENIDLSMCTSVGVNAFRGCSKLQNVNISNCTYIGNGAFGGCSSISEVD
-360 LSACKN
+360 LSACKKMEDY
-366 LGTSA
+366 A
-371 FKGCTKLENVIGLEG
+371 FYGCNKLENVIGLEK
-386 FKSIPASAFCWTA
+386 FKSVPNCAFVETA
-399 LKSVKLPV
+399 LKSVKLPT
-407 CTTIGSYAFRG
+407 CTA
-418 CSSLLSVDLPV
+418 
-429 CTTIGSSAFNGCSGL
+429 IGSSAFEGC
-444 QTVDLPVCISIDG
+444 I
-457 DNYGAFGNC
+457 
-466 TSLTK
+466 
-471 LNMPQCTTVGS
+471 
-482 SAFNGCVDLQSVNLP
+482 DLQSVDLP
-497 VCTTIGS
+497 KVESIGS
-504 SAFFN
+504 H
-509 CISLQSIE
+509 
-517 LSKVERIGDN
+517 
-527 AFWCSS
+527 AFWKSG
-533 ITKISLP
+533 ITKISLSG
-540 ETLKNMGYQCFDK
+540 TLKDMGSACFDK
-553 VTEYTFNGTQPAVLY
+553 VIEYTFNGTQPAVLSK
-568 EYNSY
+568 ESEDP
-573 LAFYGATFV
+573 FYAPLYGDHFV
-582 IRVPESAIDAY
+582 IRVPESAINTY
-593 KTANIWKNYADKI
+593 KTADVWKNYIDKI

-620 AMDSQSGLEQAIG
+620 AMDNQSGLEQAIG
-633 ATNMKKVVSLK
+633 ATNMKKVISLK

-659 KMTNL
+659 KMTKL

-677 GFAYYKNNSTTDNVV
+677 GYPYYGDYSTTDNGV
-692 GDYSF
+692 GNYSF
-697 YKLDNLVTLKLPK
+697 YDLDNLITLKLPK
-710 NAISIGY
+710 NAITIGNH
-717 YAVARCSSL
+717 AVADCSSL

-733 KLKKIDACS
+733 KLKNIEDNS
-742 FYECSKLDNVILPD
+742 FVWCSKLDNVVLPN
-756 GLEYIGWGGYSSG
+756 GLETIGYNSFMCCG
-769 FAGCRN
+769 N
-775 LKTVQFPPS
+775 LKTIQFPPT
-784 LKYIGAYAFEGCSSL
+784 LKYIGCDAFDGCSSL
-799 EKISLPGLDRIDNSA
+799 EKISLPGLDKIDVGA
-814 FSGCTSLKE
+814 FRSCTSLKK
-823 VRIPSTLQNV
+823 VRIPSTLQNI
-833 GNGAFSGC
+833 GDGAFKDC
-841 NNLADIY
+841 INLADIY

-855 SIGQNTFDGNTYK
+855 SIGQNTFGETIYK
-868 SARLW
+868 NARLW

-1013 DGKVRAEKGKG
+1013 DGKIRAEKGKG

-1046 STSCTLSIMIE
+1046 SASCTLSIMIE

-1065 NVRFDCNLEANAST
+1065 NVKFDCNLEANAST

-1177 RLLVN
+1177 RLFVN
-1182 LAITDGKNADKTRV
+1182 LAITDGKNTDKTRV

-1251 ADGDYTI
+1251 AAGDYTI

-1310 DIAKEAGVNIMPSAN
+1310 DIATEAGVNIMPSTN

>member
-11 VCVGIL
+11 VSVSIL

-101 QNCSNLKTV
+101 QNCSSLKTV
-110 ENIKKVTSISSNAFN
+110 ENIKKVTSIGGSAFN
-125 GCNNL
+125 GCNSL
-130 IALDLGLCG
+130 MALDLGLCRIG
-139 VMYDAFQGCS
+139 NSAFENCS
-149 KLQSIGE
+149 NLQSIGE
-156 SAKCTSVGDGAFS
+156 SAKCTSVDDWAFY

-184 VGSNAFSV
+184 VGS
-192 CSVLQ
+192 
-197 NVDISNCTDI
+197 
-207 GESAFNYCLSI
+207 
-218 TEVDLS
+218 
-224 VCKSLGNYAF
+224 
-234 DGCKKLEKVIGLE
+234 
-247 NFKSISICAFRGTA
+247 R
-261 LNSVNLPI
+261 
-269 CTNLD
+269 
-274 NAAFSD
+274 
-280 CSGLQS
+280 
-286 IDLPVCKK
+286 
-294 IGSSAFY
+294 AFY
-301 SCSSLQSV
+301 GCSSLQTVGDPKLTSIPDYAFNGCSSLEKI
-309 DLPACVSIGDG
+309 DLSM
-320 DSPKSGAFGKCTS
+320 CTS
-333 LTDLKL
+333 
-339 PQCEN
+339 
-344 VGSYAF
+344 VGSYAFNSCSKLQNVNTSICTYIGDNAF
-350 YGCSSITEVD
+350 YGCSSITEADLSACKKLGTSAFENCSSLQSVGNPKLSSIPDQAFSGCSSLENIDLSMCTSVGSIAFSGCSKLQNVNTYICTSIGSNAFSGCSLMTEVD
-360 LSACKN
+360 LSACKE
-366 LGTSA
+366 LGANA
-371 FKGCTKLENVIGLEG
+371 FGGCTKLENVIGLEN
-386 FKSIPASAFCWTA
+386 FKSIPVGAFIKTGI
-399 LKSVKLPV
+399 K
-407 CTTIGSYAFRG
+407 F
-418 CSSLLSVDLPV
+418 VDLPQ
-429 CTTIGSSAFNGCSGL
+429 CTTIGSSAFNGCS
-444 QTVDLPVCISIDG
+444 S
-457 DNYGAFGNC
+457 
-466 TSLTK
+466 
-471 LNMPQCTTVGS
+471 
-482 SAFNGCVDLQSVNLP
+482 LQSVDLP
-497 VCTTIGS
+497 VCTTIYGA
-504 SAFFN
+504 AFGD
-509 CISLQSIE
+509 CSSLQSVD
-517 LSKVERIGDN
+517 LPKVESLGEI
-527 AFWCSS
+527 AFWGSG

-540 ETLKNMGYQCFDK
+540 ETLKSMGYQCFDK
-553 VTEYTFNGTQPAVLY
+553 VTEYTFNGTQPAVLAVNNGY
-568 EYNSY
+568 PAFDGASY
-573 LAFYGATFV
+573 I
-582 IRVPESAIDAY
+582 IRVPESAVDAY
-593 KTANIWKNYADKI
+593 KAADVWKNYADKI
-606 FSISDQLYYDVTTT
+606 FSISDQLDYVVTTT
-620 AMDSQSGLEQAIG
+620 AMDNQSGLEQAIG

-664 HYLDLTDADIVAN
+664 QNLDLTDADIVAN
-677 GFAYYKNNSTTDNVV
+677 GFAYYENNSTTDNVV

-710 NAISIGY
+710 NAISIGNR
-717 YAVARCSSL
+717 AVAFCSSL

-733 KLKKIDACS
+733 NLKYIGASS
-742 FYECSKLDNVILPD
+742 FADCSKLDNVVLPD
-756 GLEYIGWGGYSSG
+756 GLESIGSEYIYSDGWS
-769 FAGCRN
+769 FVGCSN
-775 LKTVQFPPS
+775 LKTIQFPPS
-784 LKYIGAYAFEGCSSL
+784 LKNIGSYVFYNCSSL
-799 EKISLPGLDRIDNSA
+799 EKISLPGLDRIGNNA

-833 GNGAFSGC
+833 GDEAFSDC
-841 NNLADIY
+841 SNLSDIY

-855 SIGQNTFDGNTYK
+855 SIGQNTFGETTYK
-868 SARLW
+868 NARLW

-902 YKYMYINKD
+902 YKYMYISKD

-982 IAANRWHFFCF
+982 IEANRWHFFCF

-1013 DGKVRAEKGKG
+1013 DGKIRAEKGKG

-1102 GYNAPVTRWNGSG
+1102 GYNAPVTRWNGEG

-1127 FHPYEAFFV
+1127 FHPYKAFFV

-1169 MKRQLNPE
+1169 MTRQLNPE

-1182 LAITDGKNADKTRV
+1182 LAISDGKNTDKTRV

-1216 STTSAVQL
+1216 SSASAVQL

-1310 DIAKEAGVNIMPSAN
+1310 DIAKEVGVNIMPSTN

-1345 LFATRTENGF
+1345 LFATRTESGF

>member
-1 MKKLFLISLL
+1 MKKLFLISLF

-17 QSLAFDYTDERGV
+17 QSFAFDYNDERGV
-30 TWSCGG
+30 TWSCSETGN
-36 ICSNDPI
+36 SSAQ
-43 TYITSAS
+43 ITSAS

-69 TVTGI
+69 TVTSI
-74 EFTFQENKTLEKVT
+74 LFTFQKNKNLEKVT
-88 WPSTVTVIPYNMF
+88 WPSTVTTIPGDMF
-101 QNCSNLKTV
+101 NGCSNLKIV
-110 ENIKKVTSISSNAFN
+110 ENVRKVTSIGYSAFLD
-125 GCNNL
+125 CNNL
-130 IALDLGLCG
+130 IELDLGSCEIRG
-139 VMYDAFQGCS
+139 SAFYRCP

-156 SAKCTSVGDGAFS
+156 SAKFTSVGSWAFS

-184 VGSNAFSV
+184 VDSHAFQSCSRLQSVGNSKLTSIPNGAFSN
-192 CSVLQ
+192 CSSLE
-197 NVDISNCTDI
+197 NI
-207 GESAFNYCLSI
+207 
-218 TEVDLS
+218 DLS
-224 VCKSLGNYAF
+224 K
-234 DGCKKLEKVIGLE
+234 
-247 NFKSISICAFRGTA
+247 
-261 LNSVNLPI
+261 
-269 CTNLD
+269 CTT
-274 NAAFSD
+274 
-280 CSGLQS
+280 
-286 IDLPVCKK
+286 V
-294 IGSSAFY
+294 GSSAF
-301 SCSSLQSV
+301 SGCSKLQNVNTSNC
-309 DLPACVSIGDG
+309 AYIGG
-320 DSPKSGAFGKCTS
+320 SAFS
-333 LTDLKL
+333 
-339 PQCEN
+339 
-344 VGSYAF
+344 
-350 YGCSSITEVD
+350 GCSSITEVD
-360 LSACKN
+360 LSACKS
-366 LGTSA
+366 LG
-371 FKGCTKLENVIGLEG
+371 N
-386 FKSIPASAFCWTA
+386 
-399 LKSVKLPV
+399 
-407 CTTIGSYAFRG
+407 
-418 CSSLLSVDLPV
+418 
-429 CTTIGSSAFNGCSGL
+429 
-444 QTVDLPVCISIDG
+444 
-457 DNYGAFGNC
+457 
-466 TSLTK
+466 
-471 LNMPQCTTVGS
+471 
-482 SAFNGCVDLQSVNLP
+482 
-497 VCTTIGS
+497 
-504 SAFFN
+504 
-509 CISLQSIE
+509 
-517 LSKVERIGDN
+517 N
-527 AFWCSS
+527 AFWGSGIS
-533 ITKISLP
+533 KVSLP
-540 ETLKNMGYQCFDK
+540 ATLKNMGYQCFGNVK
-553 VTEYTFNGTQPAVLY
+553 EYTFNGTQPAVLAENNGY
-568 EYNSY
+568 PAFSGASY
-573 LAFYGATFV
+573 I

-593 KTANIWKNYADKI
+593 KTADIWKNYADKI
-606 FSISDQLYYDVTTT
+606 FSISDQLDYDVTTT

-633 ATNMKKVVSLK
+633 ATNMKKVFSLK

-664 HYLDLTDADIVAN
+664 QNLDLTDADIVAN
-677 GFAYYKNNSTTDNVV
+677 SFAYYNSYRTEDNVV
-692 GDYSF
+692 GNYSF
-697 YKLDNLVTLKLPK
+697 YNLDNIVTLKLPK
-710 NAISIGY
+710 NAITIGN
-717 YAVARCSSL
+717 YAVASCSSL

-733 KLKKIDACS
+733 SLKNIENNS
-742 FYECSKLDNVILPD
+742 FSDCSKLDNVILPD
-756 GLEYIGWGGYSSG
+756 GLESIGYSS
-769 FAGCRN
+769 FNSCYN
-775 LKTVQFPPS
+775 LKNIQFPPS
-784 LKYIGAYAFEGCSSL
+784 LKYIGSNAFYYCYSL
-799 EKISLPGLDRIDNSA
+799 EKISLPGLDGIGNSA
-814 FSGCTSLKE
+814 FNYCSSLKE
-823 VRIPSTLQNV
+823 VRIPSTLQNI
-833 GNGAFSGC
+833 GDNAFGGC
-841 NNLADIY
+841 SNLADIY

-855 SIGQNTFDGNTYK
+855 SIGQDTFGKTTYK

-1046 STSCTLSIMIE
+1046 SASCTLSIMIE

-1102 GYNAPVTRWNGSG
+1102 GYNAPVTRWNGSS

-1182 LAITDGKNADKTRV
+1182 LAITDGKNTDKTRV

-1216 STTSAVQL
+1216 SSASAVQL
-1224 YSIEA
+1224 YSVEA

-1251 ADGDYTI
+1251 AAGDYTI

>member
-11 VCVGIL
+11 VSVGIL

-30 TWSCGG
+30 TWSC
-36 ICSNDPI
+36 SETNWNEE
-43 TYITSAS
+43 TQSYTSAYITSAT

-69 TVTGI
+69 TVVEI
-74 EFTFQENKTLEKVT
+74 RFTFQNNKTLEKVT
-88 WPSTVTVIPYNMF
+88 WPSTVTTIPYGMF
-101 QNCSNLKTV
+101 RGCSNLKVV
-110 ENIKKVTSISSNAFN
+110 ENIRKVTYIDDNAFED
-125 GCNNL
+125 CNNL
-130 IALDLGLCG
+130 IELDLGSCTIKSQTF
-139 VMYDAFQGCS
+139 YNCS
-149 KLQSIGE
+149 NLQSIGE
-156 SAKCTSVGDGAFS
+156 LAKCTSVGIQAFYR
-169 GCSSLEKIDLSMCTS
+169 CSSLENIDLSMCTS
-184 VGSNAFSV
+184 VGLNAFGDCSSLQSIGNPKLTSIPDGAFSCCSNLENIDLSLCTSV
-192 CSVLQ
+192 GSAAFYQCSKLQ
-197 NVDISNCTDI
+197 SVNISKCTYI
-207 GESAFNYCLSI
+207 GGSAFDGCSSM

-224 VCKSLGNYAF
+224 ACKSLGDNAF
-234 DGCKKLEKVIGLE
+234 RECKKLENVIGLE
-247 NFKSISICAFRGTA
+247 NFKSIPEGAFRATA
-261 LNSVNLPI
+261 LKSVNLPA
-269 CTNLD
+269 CTT
-274 NAAFSD
+274 
-280 CSGLQS
+280 
-286 IDLPVCKK
+286 
-294 IGSSAFY
+294 IGGSAF
-301 SCSSLQSV
+301 
-309 DLPACVSIGDG
+309 DG
-320 DSPKSGAFGKCTS
+320 C
-333 LTDLKL
+333 L
-339 PQCEN
+339 
-344 VGSYAF
+344 
-350 YGCSSITEVD
+350 SITEVD
-360 LSACKN
+360 LSACKEFGFN
-366 LGTSA
+366 A
-371 FKGCTKLENVIGLEG
+371 FSGCTKLEKVIGLENI
-386 FKSIPASAFCWTA
+386 KSIPNGAFRETA
-399 LKSVKLPV
+399 LK
-407 CTTIGSYAFRG
+407 
-418 CSSLLSVDLPV
+418 
-429 CTTIGSSAFNGCSGL
+429 
-444 QTVDLPVCISIDG
+444 
-457 DNYGAFGNC
+457 
-466 TSLTK
+466 
-471 LNMPQCTTVGS
+471 
-482 SAFNGCVDLQSVNLP
+482 SVNLP

-504 SAFFN
+504 SAFYG
-509 CISLQSIE
+509 CSSLQSVE
-517 LSKVERIGDN
+517 LPVCVSIDDQDTYDNGGAFKYCTSLTNLNLPQCTTVGSSAFYGCCSLQSVDLPKVESINSN
-527 AFWCSS
+527 AFWGSG
-533 ITKISLP
+533 ITKVSLP
-540 ETLKNMGYQCFDK
+540 ETLKSMGYNCFDK
-553 VTEYTFNGTQPAVLY
+553 VKEYTFNGTHPAVFY
-568 EYNSY
+568 KDSGSAFSCASY
-573 LAFYGATFV
+573 I

-593 KTANIWKNYADKI
+593 KTADVWKNYADKI
-606 FSISDQLYYDVTTT
+606 FSISDQLDYDVTTT
-620 AMDSQSGLEQAIG
+620 AMDNQSGLEQAIG

-677 GFAYYKNNSTTDNVV
+677 GFAYYEGYSTEDNVV
-692 GDYSF
+692 GGYSF

-710 NAISIGY
+710 NAISIGRC
-717 YAVARCSSL
+717 AVADCSSL

-733 KLKKIDACS
+733 NLKNIKDYS
-742 FYECSKLDNVILPD
+742 FQGCSKLDNVVLPN
-756 GLEYIGWGGYSSG
+756 GLESIGCSDLYSSNS
-769 FAGCRN
+769 FAYCSN
-775 LKTVQFPPS
+775 LKTIQFPPS
-784 LKYIGAYAFEGCSSL
+784 LKYIGTFAFESCSSL
-799 EKISLPGLDRIDNSA
+799 EEISLPGLDRIDQCA
-814 FSGCTSLKE
+814 FIRCSSLKE
-823 VRIPSTLQNV
+823 VRIPSTLQNI
-833 GNGAFSGC
+833 GNEAFGACS
-841 NNLADIY
+841 NLADIY

-855 SIGQNTFDGNTYK
+855 SIGQNTFDGSAYK
-868 SARLW
+868 NARLW

-902 YKYMYINKD
+902 YKYMYISKD

-1046 STSCTLSIMIE
+1046 SANCTLSIMIE

-1182 LAITDGKNADKTRV
+1182 LAITDGKNTDKTRV
-1196 VFNQTKSNKYEMD
+1196 VFNQAKSNKYEMD

-1229 QGGKMAINERPQGS
+1229 QGGKMTINERPQGS

-1251 ADGDYTI
+1251 AAGDYTI

-1310 DIAKEAGVNIMPSAN
+1310 DIAKEAGVNIMPSTN